1 MIQLNL
7 FINKNIVNFILLLY
21 KLMRCFM
28 RKRLLIVFSVLLFL
42 LCLSVVSATDENT
55 NSSIVAQDYDGNEFY
70 VDLGGDDSNSGQ
82 LNSPFNSINKAVEVS
97 KSNDNVVIHLG
108 EGTFEGN
115 GNVMIS
121 INKAHLSQ
129 GGSITIVGAGADK
142 TIIKGSSAYYAFNIY
157 ADSVVTLRDLSIVDC
172 KSVEGG
178 AICNSGTLLVDNCIF
193 RNNFAFNTGG
203 AISSIEN
210 GDCKIYNSVFINNS
224 VICNDEY
231 ENANG
236 GAVYSLKSDL
246 LVDSCRFVGN
256 FAKGNCLNAISGGAI
271 YVGAYLNNVPSVKN
285 SNFINNYVVST
296 SFRTNWQYAKGGS
309 IYMIN
314 CNLFNDSFINSSVT
328 GNNGV
333 GGSYYSEPKYLNSI
347 SNILRINS
355 SVNGVLESNIYP
367 ADYDGKYSNEVV
379 VYVSVNGNDE
389 NGNGSFNNP
398 YATIANAIAKSVG
411 NVYNLKV
418 YLLDGVYSGAGN
430 TNISLPSSMNIQ
442 IAGIGSKV
450 IIDGSGS
457 NWFAA
462 NERSISGFKYALSN
476 LTLINFKAKS
486 IGYKK
491 ENNIGVISNYADL
504 TIDNCIFKNI
514 IGSSISNYD
523 LANLKVISSSFV
535 DSKHLGFYGGVL
547 FNYDANARFYKCI
560 VNNYSSTDIF
570 YSTAVNTENVYLEF
584 FNSTFKNLKSFDSR
598 CKFLGASNT
607 NVTMSY
613 VNYADNDCN
622 FAVAYDKSFMKIDNS
637 VFKNSNWLSGSV
649 NGMIWNVC
657 NSSFININSLT
668 FSSINGYKSN
678 FNGCL
683 FDGGNVEF
691 RGNIITVGNS
701 SFYNNKVIIVN
712 NDNQKGNLDF
722 NYNYWIDETPKNMM
736 DTTANVKLNYWIVK
750 HLSAENLFNDSYKVV
765 ISYKLFDG
773 SNYKNY
779 DVRYVPIKPVRFI
792 LITSKG
798 TNSLD
803 SGTLIND
810 IFEFINTANND
821 RNVVVSFTDNT
832 KLNITLYN
840 QHKVDTNIDLSQKTA
855 KIGDIVEINV
865 NIKDNKT
872 GLAVD
877 SGIVEIYLN
886 NKLISSNNVTGVAIS
901 KSITVDESKS
911 FYNISVIYKGNNK
924 YSNSS
929 NSIILRISSLPLE
942 TLIISKDLTKYYKNG
957 THFDI
962 ILKDV
967 LGNVLVNKEVK
978 ITING
983 VTYKK
988 ITDTNGKARLSINL
1002 LPGVYNITTSFED
1015 DGNYVKSL
1023 NTNKIVVLSKII
1035 TKFVDNNKFIV
1046 KLVNDDGT
1054 PKTNAS
1060 LAIIANGVQYN
1071 RITNSS
1077 GEARLNVRLNPSN
1090 YIFTVTDGLE
1100 VVSSPVHVLSTI
1112 RTSDISMFYKD
1123 GTRFAAKLYD
1133 ANGKIVSNKEVAIT
1147 VNGVTYNKLTD
1158 SKGVAY
1164 LNINLNPGVYSISTS
1179 YEGKTVYNTILI
1191 SAMPVTIVSSS
1202 IHIQQGTFYKVKFS
1216 DALSNPIIGQ
1226 KVGIFVN
1233 GVMYYRETDDL
1244 GFASLKIN
1252 LNPGHYMITSGL
1264 LSNI

>member
-1 MIQLNL
+1 
-7 FINKNIVNFILLLY
+7 
-21 KLMRCFM
+21 M
-28 RKRLLIVFSVLLFL
+28 RKKFLTVFFILLFL

-55 NSSIVAQDYDGNEFY
+55 NSSIVVQDYDGNEFY

-97 KSNDNVVIHLG
+97 NPRDNVVIHLG

-224 VICNDEY
+224 VTCNDEY
-231 ENANG
+231 GNANG

-296 SFRTNWQYAKGGS
+296 SFRTNWEYAKGGS

-398 YATIANAIAKSVG
+398 YATIANAIAKSAG

-418 YLLDGVYSGAGN
+418 YLLDGIYSGAGN

-442 IAGIGSKV
+442 IAAIGSKV

-462 NERSISGFKYALSN
+462 NERSISGFKYVLSN

-486 IGYKK
+486 TGYKK

-523 LANLKVISSSFV
+523 LANLKVINSSFV

-547 FNYDANARFYKCI
+547 FNYDANARFYNCI

-622 FAVAYDKSFMKIDNS
+622 FAVAYDKSFVKIDNS

-649 NGMIWNVC
+649 NGMIWNVY

-668 FSSINGYKSN
+668 FSSINDYKSN

-691 RGNIITVGNS
+691 RGNTITVGNS

-722 NYNYWIDETPKNMM
+722 NYNYWNNNNPKNMI

-773 SNYKNY
+773 SDYKDY
-779 DVRYVPIKPVRFI
+779 DVRYVPVKPVRFT

-798 TNSLD
+798 SNSLD
-803 SGTLIND
+803 SGILIND
-810 IFEFINTANND
+810 IFEFINTANDD

-877 SGIVEIYLN
+877 FGIVEIYLN
-886 NKLISSNNVTGVAIS
+886 NKLISSNNVTGLAIS

-924 YSNSS
+924 YADSS
-929 NSIILRISSLPLE
+929 NSAILRISSIPLE
-942 TLIISKDLTKYYKNG
+942 TVIISKDLTKYYKNG
-957 THFDI
+957 SQFDVV
-962 ILKDV
+962 LKDV
-967 LGNVLVNKEVK
+967 LGNVLVGKIVK

-983 VTYKK
+983 VTYNK
-988 ITDTNGKARLSINL
+988 ITNDKGEARLSINL
-1002 LPGVYNITTSFED
+1002 FPGVYNITVLFED
-1015 DGNYVKSL
+1015 DDNYVKSL

-1071 RITNSS
+1071 RITNGS
-1077 GEARLNVRLNPSN
+1077 GEARLNVRLNPNN
-1090 YIFTVTDGLE
+1090 YIFAVTDGQE
-1100 VVSSPVHVLSTI
+1100 VVSSSVNVLSTI
-1112 RTSDISMFYKD
+1112 ETSDISMFYKD
-1123 GTRFAAKLYD
+1123 GTKYSVKLCD
-1133 ANGKIVSNKEVAIT
+1133 LDGNIMPNKNVAIT
-1147 VNGVTYNKLTD
+1147 INGVTYNKVTD
-1158 SKGVAY
+1158 SNGVAY
-1164 LNINLNPGVYSISTS
+1164 LNINLNPGTYSVWATYGDKTVCNTVSISPMVVS
-1179 YEGKTVYNTILI
+1179 
-1191 SAMPVTIVSSS
+1191 MVSSS
-1202 IHIQQGTFYKVKFS
+1202 VNIQQGTFYKVKFS
-1216 DALSNPIIGQ
+1216 DALSNPIVGQ
-1226 KVGIFVN
+1226 EVGILIN
-1233 GVMYYRETDDL
+1233 GIMYHRVTDEL
-1244 GFASLKIN
+1244 GVASIKIN
-1252 LNPGHYMITSGL
+1252 LNPGSYMVMSGL
-1264 LSNI
+1264 LSNAYEAKTINNVITVSGDYL

>member
-1 MIQLNL
+1 
-7 FINKNIVNFILLLY
+7 
-21 KLMRCFM
+21 M
-28 RKRLLIVFSVLLFL
+28 RKKFLTIFFILLFL

-97 KSNDNVVIHLG
+97 NPRDNVVIHLG

-193 RNNFAFNTGG
+193 RNNFAFNAGG

-224 VICNDEY
+224 VTCNDEY
-231 ENANG
+231 GNANG

-296 SFRTNWQYAKGGS
+296 SFRTNWEYAKGGS

-398 YATIANAIAKSVG
+398 YATIANAIAKSAG

-462 NERSISGFKYALSN
+462 NERSISGFKYVLSN

-486 IGYKK
+486 TGYKK

-547 FNYDANARFYKCI
+547 FNYDANARFYNCI

-622 FAVAYDKSFMKIDNS
+622 FAVAYDKSFVKIDNS

-649 NGMIWNVC
+649 NGMIWDVC

-668 FSSINGYKSN
+668 FSSINDYKSN

-691 RGNIITVGNS
+691 RGNTITVGNS

-722 NYNYWIDETPKNMM
+722 NYNYWNNNNPKNMI

-773 SNYKNY
+773 SDYKDY
-779 DVRYVPIKPVRFI
+779 DVRYVPVKPVRFI

-798 TNSLD
+798 SNSLD
-803 SGTLIND
+803 SGILIND
-810 IFEFINTANND
+810 IFEFINTANDD

-877 SGIVEIYLN
+877 FGIVEIYLN
-886 NKLISSNNVTGVAIS
+886 NKLISSNNVTGLAIS

-924 YSNSS
+924 YADSS
-929 NSIILRISSLPLE
+929 NSAILRISSIPLE
-942 TLIISKDLTKYYKNG
+942 TVIISKDLTKYYKNG
-957 THFDI
+957 SQFDVV
-962 ILKDV
+962 LKDV
-967 LGNVLVNKEVK
+967 LGNVLVGKIVK

-983 VTYKK
+983 VTYNK
-988 ITDTNGKARLSINL
+988 ITNDKGEARLSINL
-1002 LPGVYNITTSFED
+1002 FPGVYNITVLFED
-1015 DGNYVKSL
+1015 DDNYVKSL

-1071 RITNSS
+1071 RITNGS
-1077 GEARLNVRLNPSN
+1077 GEARLNVRLNPNN
-1090 YIFTVTDGLE
+1090 YIFAVTDGQE
-1100 VVSSPVHVLSTI
+1100 VVSSSVNVLSTI
-1112 RTSDISMFYKD
+1112 ETSDISMFYKD
-1123 GTRFAAKLYD
+1123 GTKYSVKLCD
-1133 ANGKIVSNKEVAIT
+1133 LDGNIMPNKNVAIT
-1147 VNGVTYNKLTD
+1147 INGVTYNKVTD
-1158 SKGVAY
+1158 SNGVAY
-1164 LNINLNPGVYSISTS
+1164 LNINLNPGTYSVWATYGDKTVCNTVSISPMVVS
-1179 YEGKTVYNTILI
+1179 
-1191 SAMPVTIVSSS
+1191 MVSSS
-1202 IHIQQGTFYKVKFS
+1202 VNIQQGTFYKVKFS
-1216 DALSNPIIGQ
+1216 DALSNPIVGQ
-1226 KVGIFVN
+1226 EVGILIN
-1233 GVMYYRETDDL
+1233 GIMYHRVTDEL
-1244 GFASLKIN
+1244 GVASIKIN
-1252 LNPGHYMITSGL
+1252 LNPGSYMVMSGL
-1264 LSNI
+1264 LSNAYEAKTINNVITVSGDYL

>member
-1 MIQLNL
+1 
-7 FINKNIVNFILLLY
+7 
-21 KLMRCFM
+21 M
-28 RKRLLIVFSVLLFL
+28 RKKFLTVFFILLFL
-42 LCLSVVSATDENT
+42 LCLSVVSATDENI

-97 KSNDNVVIHLG
+97 NPRDNVVIHLG

-178 AICNSGTLLVDNCIF
+178 AICNSGTLLVDKCIF
-193 RNNFAFNTGG
+193 RNNFAFNAGG

-224 VICNDEY
+224 VTCNDEY
-231 ENANG
+231 GNANG

-296 SFRTNWQYAKGGS
+296 SFRTNWEYAKGGS

-398 YATIANAIAKSVG
+398 YATIANAIAKSAG

-418 YLLDGVYSGAGN
+418 YLLDGIYSGAGN

-462 NERSISGFKYALSN
+462 NERSISGFKYVLSN

-486 IGYKK
+486 TGYKK

-514 IGSSISNYD
+514 AGSSISNYD

-547 FNYDANARFYKCI
+547 FNYDANARFYNCI

-622 FAVAYDKSFMKIDNS
+622 FAVAYDKSSVKIDNS

-649 NGMIWNVC
+649 NGMIWDVC

-668 FSSINGYKSN
+668 FSSINDYKSN

-691 RGNIITVGNS
+691 RGNTITVGNS

-722 NYNYWIDETPKNMM
+722 NYNYWIDETPKNMI

-773 SNYKNY
+773 SDYKDY
-779 DVRYVPIKPVRFI
+779 DVRYVPVKPVRFT

-798 TNSLD
+798 SNSLD

-810 IFEFINTANND
+810 IFEFINTANDD

-877 SGIVEIYLN
+877 FGIVEIYLN
-886 NKLISSNNVTGVAIS
+886 NKLISSNNVTGLAIS

-924 YSNSS
+924 YANSS
-929 NSIILRISSLPLE
+929 NSAILRISSIPLE
-942 TLIISKDLTKYYKNG
+942 TVIISKDLTKYYKNG
-957 THFDI
+957 SQFDVV
-962 ILKDV
+962 LKDV
-967 LGNVLVNKEVK
+967 LGNVLVGKIVK

-983 VTYKK
+983 VTYNK
-988 ITDTNGKARLSINL
+988 ITNDKGEARLSINL
-1002 LPGVYNITTSFED
+1002 FPGVYNITVLFED
-1015 DGNYVKSL
+1015 DDNYVKSL

-1060 LAIIANGVQYN
+1060 LVIIANGVQYN
-1071 RITNSS
+1071 RITNGS
-1077 GEARLNVRLNPSN
+1077 GEARLNVRLNPNN
-1090 YIFTVTDGLE
+1090 YIFAVTDGQE
-1100 VVSSPVHVLSTI
+1100 VVSSSVNVLSTI
-1112 RTSDISMFYKD
+1112 ETSDISMFYKD
-1123 GTRFAAKLYD
+1123 GTKYSVKLCD
-1133 ANGKIVSNKEVAIT
+1133 LDGNIMPNKNVAIT
-1147 VNGVTYNKLTD
+1147 INGVTYNKVTD
-1158 SKGVAY
+1158 SNGVAY
-1164 LNINLNPGVYSISTS
+1164 LNINLNPGTYSVWATYGDKTVCNTVSISPMVVS
-1179 YEGKTVYNTILI
+1179 
-1191 SAMPVTIVSSS
+1191 MVSSS
-1202 IHIQQGTFYKVKFS
+1202 VNIQQGTFYKVKFS
-1216 DALSNPIIGQ
+1216 DALSNPIVGQ
-1226 KVGIFVN
+1226 EVGILIN
-1233 GVMYYRETDDL
+1233 GIMYHRVTDEL
-1244 GFASLKIN
+1244 GVASIKIN
-1252 LNPGHYMITSGL
+1252 LNPGSYMVMSGL
-1264 LSNI
+1264 LSNAYEAKTINNVITVSGDYL

>member
-1 MIQLNL
+1 
-7 FINKNIVNFILLLY
+7 
-21 KLMRCFM
+21 M
-28 RKRLLIVFSVLLFL
+28 RKKFLTIFFILLFL

-97 KSNDNVVIHLG
+97 NPRDNVVIHLG

-224 VICNDEY
+224 VTCNDESG
-231 ENANG
+231 NANG

-296 SFRTNWQYAKGGS
+296 NFRTNWEYAKGGS

-398 YATIANAIAKSVG
+398 YATIANAIAKSAG

-418 YLLDGVYSGAGN
+418 YLLDGIYSGAGN

-442 IAGIGSKV
+442 IAAIGSKV

-462 NERSISGFKYALSN
+462 NERSISGFKYVLSN

-486 IGYKK
+486 TGYKK

-514 IGSSISNYD
+514 AGSSISNYD

-547 FNYDANARFYKCI
+547 FNYDANARFYNCI

-622 FAVAYDKSFMKIDNS
+622 FAVAYDKSFVKIDNS

-649 NGMIWNVC
+649 NGMIWNVY

-668 FSSINGYKSN
+668 FSSINDYKSN

-691 RGNIITVGNS
+691 RGNTITVGNS

-722 NYNYWIDETPKNMM
+722 NYNYWNNNNPKNMI

-773 SNYKNY
+773 SDYKDY
-779 DVRYVPIKPVRFI
+779 DVRYVPVKPVRFI

-798 TNSLD
+798 SNSLD
-803 SGTLIND
+803 SGILIND
-810 IFEFINTANND
+810 IFEFINTANDD

-877 SGIVEIYLN
+877 FGIVEIYLN
-886 NKLISSNNVTGVAIS
+886 NKLISSNNVTGLAIS

-924 YSNSS
+924 YADSS
-929 NSIILRISSLPLE
+929 NSAILRISSIPLE
-942 TLIISKDLTKYYKNG
+942 TVIISKDLTKYYKNG
-957 THFDI
+957 SQFDVV
-962 ILKDV
+962 LKDV
-967 LGNVLVNKEVK
+967 LGNVLVGKIVK

-983 VTYKK
+983 VTYNK
-988 ITDTNGKARLSINL
+988 ITNDKGEARLSINL
-1002 LPGVYNITTSFED
+1002 FPGVYNITVLFED
-1015 DGNYVKSL
+1015 DDNYVKSL

-1071 RITNSS
+1071 RITNGS
-1077 GEARLNVRLNPSN
+1077 GEARLNVRLNPNN
-1090 YIFTVTDGLE
+1090 YIFAVTDGQE
-1100 VVSSPVHVLSTI
+1100 VVSSSVNVLSTI
-1112 RTSDISMFYKD
+1112 ETSDISMFYKD
-1123 GTRFAAKLYD
+1123 GTKYSVKLCD
-1133 ANGKIVSNKEVAIT
+1133 LDGNIMPNKNVAIT
-1147 VNGVTYNKLTD
+1147 INGVTYNKVTD
-1158 SKGVAY
+1158 SNGVAY
-1164 LNINLNPGVYSISTS
+1164 LNINLNPGTYSVWATYGDKTVCNTVSISPMVVS
-1179 YEGKTVYNTILI
+1179 
-1191 SAMPVTIVSSS
+1191 MVSSS
-1202 IHIQQGTFYKVKFS
+1202 VNIQQGTFYKVKFS
-1216 DALSNPIIGQ
+1216 DALSNPIVGQ
-1226 KVGIFVN
+1226 EVGILIN
-1233 GVMYYRETDDL
+1233 GIMYHRVTDEL
-1244 GFASLKIN
+1244 GVASIKIN
-1252 LNPGHYMITSGL
+1252 LNPGSYMVMSGL
-1264 LSNI
+1264 LSNAYEAKTINNVITVSGDYL

>member
-1 MIQLNL
+1 
-7 FINKNIVNFILLLY
+7 
-21 KLMRCFM
+21 M
-28 RKRLLIVFSVLLFL
+28 RKKFLTVFFILLFL

-97 KSNDNVVIHLG
+97 NPRDNVVIHLG

-224 VICNDEY
+224 VTCNDEY

-271 YVGAYLNNVPSVKN
+271 YVGTYLNNVPSVKN

-296 SFRTNWQYAKGGS
+296 NFRTNWQYAKGGS

-355 SVNGVLESNIYP
+355 TVNGVLESNIYP

-398 YATIANAIAKSVG
+398 YATIANAIAKSAG

-418 YLLDGVYSGAGN
+418 YLLDGIYSGAGN

-462 NERSISGFKYALSN
+462 NERSISGFKYVLSN

-486 IGYKK
+486 TGYKK

-514 IGSSISNYD
+514 AGSSISNYD

-535 DSKHLGFYGGVL
+535 DSKHSWFYGGVL
-547 FNYDANARFYKCI
+547 FNYDANAKFYNCI

-607 NVTMSY
+607 NVTMSHI
-613 VNYADNDCN
+613 NYIDNDCN
-622 FAVAYDKSFMKIDNS
+622 FAVAYDKSSVKIDNS

-649 NGMIWNVC
+649 NGMIWNVY

-668 FSSINGYKSN
+668 FSSINDYKSN

-691 RGNIITVGNS
+691 RGNTITVGNS

-722 NYNYWIDETPKNMM
+722 NYNYWIDETPKNMI

-779 DVRYVPIKPVRFI
+779 DVRYVPVKPVRFT

-810 IFEFINTANND
+810 IFEFINTANDD

-877 SGIVEIYLN
+877 FGIVEIYLN
-886 NKLISSNNVTGVAIS
+886 NKLISSNNVTGLAIS

-924 YSNSS
+924 YANSS
-929 NSIILRISSLPLE
+929 NSAILRISSIPLE
-942 TLIISKDLTKYYKNG
+942 TVIISKDLTKYYKNG
-957 THFDI
+957 SQFDVV
-962 ILKDV
+962 LKDV
-967 LGNVLVNKEVK
+967 LGNVLVGKIVK

-983 VTYKK
+983 VTYNK
-988 ITDTNGKARLSINL
+988 ITNDKGEARLSINL
-1002 LPGVYNITTSFED
+1002 FPGVYNITVLFED
-1015 DGNYVKSL
+1015 DDNYVKSL

-1071 RITNSS
+1071 RITNGS
-1077 GEARLNVRLNPSN
+1077 GEARLNVRLNPNN
-1090 YIFTVTDGLE
+1090 YIFAVTDGQE
-1100 VVSSPVHVLSTI
+1100 VVSSSVNVLSTI
-1112 RTSDISMFYKD
+1112 ETSDISMFYKD
-1123 GTRFAAKLYD
+1123 GTKYSVKLCD
-1133 ANGKIVSNKEVAIT
+1133 LDGNIMPNKNVAIT
-1147 VNGVTYNKLTD
+1147 INGVTYNKVTD
-1158 SKGVAY
+1158 SNGVAY
-1164 LNINLNPGVYSISTS
+1164 LNINLNPGTYSVWATYGDKTVCNTVSISPMVVS
-1179 YEGKTVYNTILI
+1179 
-1191 SAMPVTIVSSS
+1191 MVSSS
-1202 IHIQQGTFYKVKFS
+1202 VNIQQGTFYKVKFS
-1216 DALSNPIIGQ
+1216 DALSNPIVGQ
-1226 KVGIFVN
+1226 EVGILIN
-1233 GVMYYRETDDL
+1233 GIMYHRVTDEL
-1244 GFASLKIN
+1244 GVASIKIN
-1252 LNPGHYMITSGL
+1252 LNPGSYMVMSGL
-1264 LSNI
+1264 LSNAYEAKTINNVITVSGDYL

>member
-1 MIQLNL
+1 
-7 FINKNIVNFILLLY
+7 
-21 KLMRCFM
+21 M
-28 RKRLLIVFSVLLFL
+28 RKKFLTVFFILLFL

-55 NSSIVAQDYDGNEFY
+55 NSSIVVQDYDGNEFY

-97 KSNDNVVIHLG
+97 DPRDNVVIHLG

-193 RNNFAFNTGG
+193 RNNFAFNAGG

-224 VICNDEY
+224 VTCNDEY
-231 ENANG
+231 GNANG

-296 SFRTNWQYAKGGS
+296 SFRTNWEYAKGGS

-389 NGNGSFNNP
+389 KGNGSFNNP
-398 YATIANAIAKSVG
+398 YATIANAIAKSAG

-462 NERSISGFKYALSN
+462 NERSISGFKYVLSN

-486 IGYKK
+486 TGYKK

-535 DSKHLGFYGGVL
+535 DSKHSWFYGGVL
-547 FNYDANARFYKCI
+547 FNYDANARFYNCI

-622 FAVAYDKSFMKIDNS
+622 FAVAYDKSFVKIDNS

-649 NGMIWNVC
+649 NGMIWDVC

-668 FSSINGYKSN
+668 FSSINDYKSN

-691 RGNIITVGNS
+691 RGNTITVGNS

-722 NYNYWIDETPKNMM
+722 NYNYWNNNNPKNMI

-779 DVRYVPIKPVRFI
+779 DVRYVPVKPVRFT

-810 IFEFINTANND
+810 IFEFINTANDD

-877 SGIVEIYLN
+877 FGIVEIYLN
-886 NKLISSNNVTGVAIS
+886 NKLISSNNVTGLAIS

-924 YSNSS
+924 YADSS
-929 NSIILRISSLPLE
+929 NSAILRISSIPLE
-942 TLIISKDLTKYYKNG
+942 TVIISKDLTKYYKNG
-957 THFDI
+957 SQFDVV
-962 ILKDV
+962 LKDV
-967 LGNVLVNKEVK
+967 LGNVLVGKIVK

-983 VTYKK
+983 VTYNK
-988 ITDTNGKARLSINL
+988 ITNDKGEARLSINL
-1002 LPGVYNITTSFED
+1002 FPGVYNITVLFED
-1015 DGNYVKSL
+1015 DDNYVKSL

-1071 RITNSS
+1071 RITNGS
-1077 GEARLNVRLNPSN
+1077 GEARLNVRLNPNN
-1090 YIFTVTDGLE
+1090 YIFAVTDGQE
-1100 VVSSPVHVLSTI
+1100 VVSSSVNVLSTI
-1112 RTSDISMFYKD
+1112 ETSDISMFYKD
-1123 GTRFAAKLYD
+1123 GTKYSVKLCD
-1133 ANGKIVSNKEVAIT
+1133 LDGNIMPNKNVAIT
-1147 VNGVTYNKLTD
+1147 INGVTYNKVTD
-1158 SKGVAY
+1158 SNGVAY
-1164 LNINLNPGVYSISTS
+1164 LNINLNPGTYSVWATYGDKTVCNTVSISPMVVS
-1179 YEGKTVYNTILI
+1179 
-1191 SAMPVTIVSSS
+1191 MVSSS
-1202 IHIQQGTFYKVKFS
+1202 VNIQQGTFYKVKFS
-1216 DALSNPIIGQ
+1216 DALSNPIVGQ
-1226 KVGIFVN
+1226 EVGILIN
-1233 GVMYYRETDDL
+1233 GIMYHRVTDEL
-1244 GFASLKIN
+1244 GVASIKIN
-1252 LNPGHYMITSGL
+1252 LNPGSYMVMSGL
-1264 LSNI
+1264 LSNAYEAKTINNVITVSGDYL

>member
-1 MIQLNL
+1 
-7 FINKNIVNFILLLY
+7 
-21 KLMRCFM
+21 M
-28 RKRLLIVFSVLLFL
+28 RKKFLTVFFILLFL

-55 NSSIVAQDYDGNEFY
+55 NSSIVAQDYDGNKFY

-97 KSNDNVVIHLG
+97 NPRDNVVIHLG

-178 AICNSGTLLVDNCIF
+178 AICNSGTLLVDKCIF

-224 VICNDEY
+224 VTCNDEY

-271 YVGAYLNNVPSVKN
+271 YVGTYLNNVPSVKN

-296 SFRTNWQYAKGGS
+296 NFRTNWQYAKGGS

-398 YATIANAIAKSVG
+398 YATIANAIAKSAG

-418 YLLDGVYSGAGN
+418 YLLDGIYSGAGN

-442 IAGIGSKV
+442 IAAIGSKV

-462 NERSISGFKYALSN
+462 NERSISGFKYVLSN
-476 LTLINFKAKS
+476 LNLINFKAKS
-486 IGYKK
+486 TGYKK

-514 IGSSISNYD
+514 AGSSISNYD
-523 LANLKVISSSFV
+523 LANLKVINSSFV

-547 FNYDANARFYKCI
+547 FNYDANARFYNCI

-622 FAVAYDKSFMKIDNS
+622 FAVAYDKSFVKIDNS

-649 NGMIWNVC
+649 NGMIWDVC

-668 FSSINGYKSN
+668 FSSINDYKSN

-691 RGNIITVGNS
+691 RGNTITVGNS

-722 NYNYWIDETPKNMM
+722 NYNYWNNNNPKNMI

-773 SNYKNY
+773 SDYKDY
-779 DVRYVPIKPVRFI
+779 DVRYVPIKPVRFT

-798 TNSLD
+798 SNSLD

-810 IFEFINTANND
+810 IFEFINTANDD

-877 SGIVEIYLN
+877 FGIVEIYLN
-886 NKLISSNNVTGVAIS
+886 NKLISSNNVTGLAIS

-924 YSNSS
+924 YADSS
-929 NSIILRISSLPLE
+929 NSAILRISSIPLE
-942 TLIISKDLTKYYKNG
+942 TVIISKDLTKYYKNG
-957 THFDI
+957 SQFDVV
-962 ILKDV
+962 LKDV
-967 LGNVLVNKEVK
+967 LGNVLVGKIVK

-983 VTYKK
+983 VTYNK
-988 ITDTNGKARLSINL
+988 ITNDKGEARLSINL
-1002 LPGVYNITTSFED
+1002 FPGVYNITVLFED
-1015 DGNYVKSL
+1015 DDNYVKSL

-1071 RITNSS
+1071 RITNGS
-1077 GEARLNVRLNPSN
+1077 GEARLNVRLNPNN
-1090 YIFTVTDGLE
+1090 YIFAVTDGQE
-1100 VVSSPVHVLSTI
+1100 VVSSSVNVLSTI
-1112 RTSDISMFYKD
+1112 ETSDISMFYKD
-1123 GTRFAAKLYD
+1123 GTKYSVKLCD
-1133 ANGKIVSNKEVAIT
+1133 LDGNIMPNKNVAIT
-1147 VNGVTYNKLTD
+1147 INGVTYNKVTD
-1158 SKGVAY
+1158 SNGVAY
-1164 LNINLNPGVYSISTS
+1164 LNINLNPGTYSVWATYGDKTVCNTVSISPMVVS
-1179 YEGKTVYNTILI
+1179 
-1191 SAMPVTIVSSS
+1191 MVSSS
-1202 IHIQQGTFYKVKFS
+1202 VNIQQGTFYKVKFS
-1216 DALSNPIIGQ
+1216 DALSNPIVGQ
-1226 KVGIFVN
+1226 EVGILIN
-1233 GVMYYRETDDL
+1233 GIMYHRVTDEL
-1244 GFASLKIN
+1244 GVASIKIN
-1252 LNPGHYMITSGL
+1252 LNPGSYMVMSGL
-1264 LSNI
+1264 LSNAYEAKTINNVITVSGDYL

>member
-1 MIQLNL
+1 
-7 FINKNIVNFILLLY
+7 
-21 KLMRCFM
+21 M
-28 RKRLLIVFSVLLFL
+28 RKKFLTVFFILLFL

-97 KSNDNVVIHLG
+97 NPRDNVVIHLG

-224 VICNDEY
+224 VTCNDEY
-231 ENANG
+231 ENAKG

-271 YVGAYLNNVPSVKN
+271 YVGTYLNNVPSVKN

-296 SFRTNWQYAKGGS
+296 NFRTNWEYAKGGS

-398 YATIANAIAKSVG
+398 YATIANAIAKSAG

-418 YLLDGVYSGAGN
+418 YLLDGIYSGAGN

-442 IAGIGSKV
+442 IAAIGSKV

-462 NERSISGFKYALSN
+462 NERSISEFKYVLSN

-486 IGYKK
+486 TGYKK

-514 IGSSISNYD
+514 AGSSISNYD

-547 FNYDANARFYKCI
+547 FNYDANARFYNCI

-607 NVTMSY
+607 NVTMSHI
-613 VNYADNDCN
+613 NYIDNDCN
-622 FAVAYDKSFMKIDNS
+622 FAVAYDKSSVKIDNS

-649 NGMIWNVC
+649 NGMIWNVY

-668 FSSINGYKSN
+668 FSSINDYKSN

-691 RGNIITVGNS
+691 RGNTITVGNS

-722 NYNYWIDETPKNMM
+722 NYNYWNNNNPKNMI

-779 DVRYVPIKPVRFI
+779 DVRYVPVKPVRFT

-803 SGTLIND
+803 SGILIND
-810 IFEFINTANND
+810 IFEFINTANDD

-877 SGIVEIYLN
+877 FGIVEIYLN
-886 NKLISSNNVTGVAIS
+886 NKLISSNNVTGLAIS

-924 YSNSS
+924 YADSS
-929 NSIILRISSLPLE
+929 NSAILRISSIPLE
-942 TLIISKDLTKYYKNG
+942 TVIISKDLTKYYKNG
-957 THFDI
+957 SQFDVV
-962 ILKDV
+962 LKDV
-967 LGNVLVNKEVK
+967 LGNVLVGKIVK

-983 VTYKK
+983 VTYNK
-988 ITDTNGKARLSINL
+988 ITNDKGEARLSINL
-1002 LPGVYNITTSFED
+1002 FPGVYNITVLFED
-1015 DGNYVKSL
+1015 DDNYVKSL

-1071 RITNSS
+1071 RITNGS
-1077 GEARLNVRLNPSN
+1077 GEARLNVRLNPNN
-1090 YIFTVTDGLE
+1090 YIFAVTDGQE
-1100 VVSSPVHVLSTI
+1100 VVSSSVNVLSTI
-1112 RTSDISMFYKD
+1112 ETSDISMFYKD
-1123 GTRFAAKLYD
+1123 GTKYSVKLCD
-1133 ANGKIVSNKEVAIT
+1133 LDGNIMPNKNVAIT
-1147 VNGVTYNKLTD
+1147 INGVTYNKVTD
-1158 SKGVAY
+1158 SNGVAY
-1164 LNINLNPGVYSISTS
+1164 LNINLNPGTYSVWATYGDKTVCNTVSISPMVVS
-1179 YEGKTVYNTILI
+1179 
-1191 SAMPVTIVSSS
+1191 MVSSS
-1202 IHIQQGTFYKVKFS
+1202 VNIQQGTFYKVKFF
-1216 DALSNPIIGQ
+1216 DALSNPIVGQ
-1226 KVGIFVN
+1226 EVGILIN
-1233 GVMYYRETDDL
+1233 GIMYHRVTDEL
-1244 GFASLKIN
+1244 GVASIKIN
-1252 LNPGHYMITSGL
+1252 LNPGSYMVMSGL
-1264 LSNI
+1264 LSNAYEAKTINNVITVSGDYL

>member
-1 MIQLNL
+1 M
-7 FINKNIVNFILLLY
+7 
-21 KLMRCFM
+21 
-28 RKRLLIVFSVLLFL
+28 
-42 LCLSVVSATDENT
+42 
-55 NSSIVAQDYDGNEFY
+55 
-70 VDLGGDDSNSGQ
+70 
-82 LNSPFNSINKAVEVS
+82 
-97 KSNDNVVIHLG
+97 
-108 EGTFEGN
+108 
-115 GNVMIS
+115 
-121 INKAHLSQ
+121 
-129 GGSITIVGAGADK
+129 
-142 TIIKGSSAYYAFNIY
+142 
-157 ADSVVTLRDLSIVDC
+157 
-172 KSVEGG
+172 
-178 AICNSGTLLVDNCIF
+178 
-193 RNNFAFNTGG
+193 
-203 AISSIEN
+203 
-210 GDCKIYNSVFINNS
+210 
-224 VICNDEY
+224 
-231 ENANG
+231 
-236 GAVYSLKSDL
+236 
-246 LVDSCRFVGN
+246 
-256 FAKGNCLNAISGGAI
+256 
-271 YVGAYLNNVPSVKN
+271 
-285 SNFINNYVVST
+285 
-296 SFRTNWQYAKGGS
+296 
-309 IYMIN
+309 
-314 CNLFNDSFINSSVT
+314 
-328 GNNGV
+328 
-333 GGSYYSEPKYLNSI
+333 
-347 SNILRINS
+347 
-355 SVNGVLESNIYP
+355 
-367 ADYDGKYSNEVV
+367 
-379 VYVSVNGNDE
+379 
-389 NGNGSFNNP
+389 
-398 YATIANAIAKSVG
+398 
-411 NVYNLKV
+411 KV

-462 NERSISGFKYALSN
+462 NERSISGFKYVLSN

-486 IGYKK
+486 TGYKK

-547 FNYDANARFYKCI
+547 FNYDANARFYNCI

-622 FAVAYDKSFMKIDNS
+622 FAVAYDKSFVKIDNS

-649 NGMIWNVC
+649 NGMIWDVC

-668 FSSINGYKSN
+668 FSSINDYKSN

-691 RGNIITVGNS
+691 RGNTITVGNS

-722 NYNYWIDETPKNMM
+722 NYNYWNNNNPKNMI

-779 DVRYVPIKPVRFI
+779 DVRYVPIKPVRFT

-798 TNSLD
+798 SNSLD
-803 SGTLIND
+803 SGILIND
-810 IFEFINTANND
+810 IFEFINTANDD

-877 SGIVEIYLN
+877 FGIVEIYLN
-886 NKLISSNNVTGVAIS
+886 NKLISSNNVTGLAIS

-924 YSNSS
+924 YADSS
-929 NSIILRISSLPLE
+929 NSAILRISSIPLE
-942 TLIISKDLTKYYKNG
+942 TVIISKDLTKYYKNG
-957 THFDI
+957 SQFDVV
-962 ILKDV
+962 LKDV
-967 LGNVLVNKEVK
+967 LGNVLVGKIVK

-983 VTYKK
+983 VTYNK
-988 ITDTNGKARLSINL
+988 ITNDKGEARLSINL
-1002 LPGVYNITTSFED
+1002 FPGVYNITVLFED
-1015 DGNYVKSL
+1015 DDNYVKSL

-1071 RITNSS
+1071 RITNGS
-1077 GEARLNVRLNPSN
+1077 GEARLNVRLNPNN
-1090 YIFTVTDGLE
+1090 YIFAVTDGQE
-1100 VVSSPVHVLSTI
+1100 VVSSSVNVLSTI
-1112 RTSDISMFYKD
+1112 ETSDISMFYKD
-1123 GTRFAAKLYD
+1123 GTKYSVKLCD
-1133 ANGKIVSNKEVAIT
+1133 LDGNIMPNKNVAIT
-1147 VNGVTYNKLTD
+1147 INGVTYNKVTD
-1158 SKGVAY
+1158 SNGVAY
-1164 LNINLNPGVYSISTS
+1164 LNINLNPGTYSVWATYGDKTVCNTVSISPMVVS
-1179 YEGKTVYNTILI
+1179 
-1191 SAMPVTIVSSS
+1191 MVSSS
-1202 IHIQQGTFYKVKFS
+1202 VNIQQGTFYKVKFS
-1216 DALSNPIIGQ
+1216 DALSNPIVGQ
-1226 KVGIFVN
+1226 EVGILIN
-1233 GVMYYRETDDL
+1233 GIMYHRVTDEL
-1244 GFASLKIN
+1244 GVASIKIN
-1252 LNPGHYMITSGL
+1252 LNPGSYMVMSGL
-1264 LSNI
+1264 LSNAYEAKTINNVITVSGDYL

>member
-1 MIQLNL
+1 MVNL
-7 FINKNIVNFILLLY
+7 
-21 KLMRCFM
+21 
-28 RKRLLIVFSVLLFL
+28 
-42 LCLSVVSATDENT
+42 
-55 NSSIVAQDYDGNEFY
+55 
-70 VDLGGDDSNSGQ
+70 
-82 LNSPFNSINKAVEVS
+82 
-97 KSNDNVVIHLG
+97 
-108 EGTFEGN
+108 
-115 GNVMIS
+115 
-121 INKAHLSQ
+121 
-129 GGSITIVGAGADK
+129 
-142 TIIKGSSAYYAFNIY
+142 
-157 ADSVVTLRDLSIVDC
+157 LR
-172 KSVEGG
+172 G
-178 AICNSGTLLVDNCIF
+178 
-193 RNNFAFNTGG
+193 
-203 AISSIEN
+203 
-210 GDCKIYNSVFINNS
+210 FINNS
-224 VICNDEY
+224 VTCNDEY
-231 ENANG
+231 GNANG

-398 YATIANAIAKSVG
+398 YATIANAIAKSAG

-462 NERSISGFKYALSN
+462 NERSISGFKYVLSN

-486 IGYKK
+486 TGYKK

-514 IGSSISNYD
+514 AGSSISNYD

-535 DSKHLGFYGGVL
+535 DSKHSWFYGGVL
-547 FNYDANARFYKCI
+547 FNYDANAKFYNCI

-607 NVTMSY
+607 NVTMSHI
-613 VNYADNDCN
+613 NYIDNDCN
-622 FAVAYDKSFMKIDNS
+622 FAVAYDKSFVKIDNS

-649 NGMIWNVC
+649 NGMIWDVC

-668 FSSINGYKSN
+668 FSSINDYKSN

-691 RGNIITVGNS
+691 RGNTITVGNS

-722 NYNYWIDETPKNMM
+722 NYNYWIDETPKNMI

-779 DVRYVPIKPVRFI
+779 DVRYVPVKPVRFT

-810 IFEFINTANND
+810 IFEFINTANDD

-877 SGIVEIYLN
+877 FGIVEIYLN
-886 NKLISSNNVTGVAIS
+886 NKLISSNNVTGLAIS

-924 YSNSS
+924 YANSS
-929 NSIILRISSLPLE
+929 NSAILRISSIPLE
-942 TLIISKDLTKYYKNG
+942 TVIISKDLTKYYKNG
-957 THFDI
+957 SQFDVV
-962 ILKDV
+962 LKDV
-967 LGNVLVNKEVK
+967 LGNVLVGKIVK

-983 VTYKK
+983 VTYNK
-988 ITDTNGKARLSINL
+988 ITNDKGEARLSINL
-1002 LPGVYNITTSFED
+1002 FPGVYNITVLFED
-1015 DGNYVKSL
+1015 DDNYVKSL

-1071 RITNSS
+1071 RITNGS
-1077 GEARLNVRLNPSN
+1077 GEARLNVRLNPNN
-1090 YIFTVTDGLE
+1090 YIFAVTDGQE
-1100 VVSSPVHVLSTI
+1100 VVSSSVNVLSTI
-1112 RTSDISMFYKD
+1112 ETSDISMFYKD
-1123 GTRFAAKLYD
+1123 GTKYSVKLCD
-1133 ANGKIVSNKEVAIT
+1133 LDGNIMPNKNVAIT
-1147 VNGVTYNKLTD
+1147 INGVTYNKVTD
-1158 SKGVAY
+1158 SNGVAY
-1164 LNINLNPGVYSISTS
+1164 LNINLNPGTYSVWATYGDKTVCNTVSISPMVVS
-1179 YEGKTVYNTILI
+1179 
-1191 SAMPVTIVSSS
+1191 MVSSS
-1202 IHIQQGTFYKVKFS
+1202 VNIQQGTFYKVKFS
-1216 DALSNPIIGQ
+1216 DALSNPIVGQ
-1226 KVGIFVN
+1226 EVGILIN
-1233 GVMYYRETDDL
+1233 GIMYHRVTDEL
-1244 GFASLKIN
+1244 GVASIKIN
-1252 LNPGHYMITSGL
+1252 LNPGSYMVMSGL
-1264 LSNI
+1264 LSNAYEAKTINNVITVSGDYL

>member
-1 MIQLNL
+1 
-7 FINKNIVNFILLLY
+7 
-21 KLMRCFM
+21 M
-28 RKRLLIVFSVLLFL
+28 RKKFLTVFFILLFL

-97 KSNDNVVIHLG
+97 NPRDNVVIHLG

-224 VICNDEY
+224 VTCNDESG
-231 ENANG
+231 NANG

-296 SFRTNWQYAKGGS
+296 SFRTNWEYAKGGS

-462 NERSISGFKYALSN
+462 NERSISGFKYVLSN

-514 IGSSISNYD
+514 AGSSISNYD

-547 FNYDANARFYKCI
+547 FNYDANARFYNCI

-622 FAVAYDKSFMKIDNS
+622 FAVAYDKSSVKIDNS

-649 NGMIWNVC
+649 NGMIWDVC

-779 DVRYVPIKPVRFI
+779 DVRYVPVKPVRFT

-798 TNSLD
+798 SNSLD

-810 IFEFINTANND
+810 IFEFINTANDD

-877 SGIVEIYLN
+877 FGIVEIYLN
-886 NKLISSNNVTGVAIS
+886 NKLISSNNVTGLAIS

-924 YSNSS
+924 YADSS
-929 NSIILRISSLPLE
+929 NSAILRISSIPLE
-942 TLIISKDLTKYYKNG
+942 TVIISKDLTKYYKNG
-957 THFDI
+957 SQFDVV
-962 ILKDV
+962 LKDV
-967 LGNVLVNKEVK
+967 LGNVLVGKIVK

-983 VTYKK
+983 VTYNK
-988 ITDTNGKARLSINL
+988 ITNDKGEARLSINL
-1002 LPGVYNITTSFED
+1002 FPGVYNITVLFED
-1015 DGNYVKSL
+1015 DDNYVKSL

-1071 RITNSS
+1071 RITNGS
-1077 GEARLNVRLNPSN
+1077 GEARLNVRLNPNN
-1090 YIFTVTDGLE
+1090 YIFAVTDGQE
-1100 VVSSPVHVLSTI
+1100 VVSSSVNVLSTI
-1112 RTSDISMFYKD
+1112 ETSDISMFYKD
-1123 GTRFAAKLYD
+1123 GTKYSVKLCD
-1133 ANGKIVSNKEVAIT
+1133 LDGNIMPNKNVAIT
-1147 VNGVTYNKLTD
+1147 INGVTYNKVTD
-1158 SKGVAY
+1158 SNGVAY
-1164 LNINLNPGVYSISTS
+1164 LNINLNPGTYSVWATYGDKTVCNTVSISPMVVS
-1179 YEGKTVYNTILI
+1179 
-1191 SAMPVTIVSSS
+1191 MVSSS
-1202 IHIQQGTFYKVKFS
+1202 VNIQQGTFYKVKFF
-1216 DALSNPIIGQ
+1216 DALSNPIVGQ
-1226 KVGIFVN
+1226 EVGILIN
-1233 GVMYYRETDDL
+1233 GIMYHRVTDEL
-1244 GFASLKIN
+1244 GVASIKIN
-1252 LNPGHYMITSGL
+1252 LNPGSYMVMSGL
-1264 LSNI
+1264 LSNAYEAKTINNVITVSGDYL

>member
-1 MIQLNL
+1 
-7 FINKNIVNFILLLY
+7 
-21 KLMRCFM
+21 M
-28 RKRLLIVFSVLLFL
+28 RKKFLTVFFILLFL

-97 KSNDNVVIHLG
+97 NPRDNVVIHLG

-193 RNNFAFNTGG
+193 RNNFAFNAGG

-224 VICNDEY
+224 VTCNDEY
-231 ENANG
+231 GNANG

-296 SFRTNWQYAKGGS
+296 SFRTNWEYAKGGS

-398 YATIANAIAKSVG
+398 YATIANAIAKSAG

-418 YLLDGVYSGAGN
+418 YLLDGIYSGAGN

-442 IAGIGSKV
+442 IAAIGSKV

-462 NERSISGFKYALSN
+462 NERSISGFKYVLSN

-486 IGYKK
+486 TGYKK

-514 IGSSISNYD
+514 AGSSISNYD

-547 FNYDANARFYKCI
+547 FNYDANARFYNCI

-622 FAVAYDKSFMKIDNS
+622 FAVAYDKSSVKIDNS

-649 NGMIWNVC
+649 NGMIWNVY

-668 FSSINGYKSN
+668 FSSINDYKSN

-691 RGNIITVGNS
+691 RGNTITVGNS

-722 NYNYWIDETPKNMM
+722 NYNYWIDETPKNMI

-773 SNYKNY
+773 SDYKDY
-779 DVRYVPIKPVRFI
+779 DVRYVPIKPVRFT

-798 TNSLD
+798 SNSLD

-810 IFEFINTANND
+810 IFEFINTANDD

-855 KIGDIVEINV
+855 KIWDIVEINV

-877 SGIVEIYLN
+877 FGIVEIYLN
-886 NKLISSNNVTGVAIS
+886 NKLISSNNVTGLAIS

-924 YSNSS
+924 YANSS
-929 NSIILRISSLPLE
+929 NSAILRISSIPLE
-942 TLIISKDLTKYYKNG
+942 TVIISKDLTKYYKNG
-957 THFDI
+957 SQFDVV
-962 ILKDV
+962 LKDV
-967 LGNVLVNKEVK
+967 LGNVLVGKIVK

-983 VTYKK
+983 VTYNK
-988 ITDTNGKARLSINL
+988 ITNDKGEARLSINL
-1002 LPGVYNITTSFED
+1002 FPGVYNITVLFED
-1015 DGNYVKSL
+1015 DDNYVKSL

-1071 RITNSS
+1071 RITNGS
-1077 GEARLNVRLNPSN
+1077 GEARLNVRLNPNN
-1090 YIFTVTDGLE
+1090 YIFAVTDGQE
-1100 VVSSPVHVLSTI
+1100 VVSSSVNVLSTI
-1112 RTSDISMFYKD
+1112 ETSDISMFYKD
-1123 GTRFAAKLYD
+1123 GTKYSVKLCD
-1133 ANGKIVSNKEVAIT
+1133 LDGNIMPNKNVAIT
-1147 VNGVTYNKLTD
+1147 INGVTYNKVTD
-1158 SKGVAY
+1158 SNGVAY
-1164 LNINLNPGVYSISTS
+1164 LNINLNPGTYSVWATYGDKTVCNTVSISPMVVS
-1179 YEGKTVYNTILI
+1179 
-1191 SAMPVTIVSSS
+1191 MVSSS
-1202 IHIQQGTFYKVKFS
+1202 VNIQQGTFYKVKFS
-1216 DALSNPIIGQ
+1216 DALSNPIVGQ
-1226 KVGIFVN
+1226 EVGILIN
-1233 GVMYYRETDDL
+1233 GIMYHRVTDEL
-1244 GFASLKIN
+1244 GVASIKIN
-1252 LNPGHYMITSGL
+1252 LNPGSYMVMSGL
-1264 LSNI
+1264 LSNAYEAKTINNVITVSGDYL

>member
-1 MIQLNL
+1 
-7 FINKNIVNFILLLY
+7 
-21 KLMRCFM
+21 
-28 RKRLLIVFSVLLFL
+28 
-42 LCLSVVSATDENT
+42 
-55 NSSIVAQDYDGNEFY
+55 
-70 VDLGGDDSNSGQ
+70 
-82 LNSPFNSINKAVEVS
+82 
-97 KSNDNVVIHLG
+97 
-108 EGTFEGN
+108 
-115 GNVMIS
+115 
-121 INKAHLSQ
+121 
-129 GGSITIVGAGADK
+129 
-142 TIIKGSSAYYAFNIY
+142 
-157 ADSVVTLRDLSIVDC
+157 
-172 KSVEGG
+172 
-178 AICNSGTLLVDNCIF
+178 
-193 RNNFAFNTGG
+193 
-203 AISSIEN
+203 
-210 GDCKIYNSVFINNS
+210 
-224 VICNDEY
+224 
-231 ENANG
+231 
-236 GAVYSLKSDL
+236 
-246 LVDSCRFVGN
+246 
-256 FAKGNCLNAISGGAI
+256 
-271 YVGAYLNNVPSVKN
+271 
-285 SNFINNYVVST
+285 
-296 SFRTNWQYAKGGS
+296 
-309 IYMIN
+309 MIN

-328 GNNGV
+328 GSNGV

-355 SVNGVLESNIYP
+355 TVNGILESNIYP

-389 NGNGSFNNP
+389 KGNGSFNNP
-398 YATIANAIAKSVG
+398 YATIANAIAKSAG

-462 NERSISGFKYALSN
+462 NERSIFGFKYALSN

-547 FNYDANARFYKCI
+547 FNYDANARFYNCI

-722 NYNYWIDETPKNMM
+722 NYNYWIDETPKNMI

-810 IFEFINTANND
+810 IFEFINTANDD
-821 RNVVVSFTDNT
+821 RNVVVSFTD
-832 KLNITLYN
+832 
-840 QHKVDTNIDLSQKTA
+840 
-855 KIGDIVEINV
+855 
-865 NIKDNKT
+865 
-872 GLAVD
+872 
-877 SGIVEIYLN
+877 
-886 NKLISSNNVTGVAIS
+886 
-901 KSITVDESKS
+901 
-911 FYNISVIYKGNNK
+911 K
-924 YSNSS
+924 Y
-929 NSIILRISSLPLE
+929 
-942 TLIISKDLTKYYKNG
+942 
-957 THFDI
+957 
-962 ILKDV
+962 
-967 LGNVLVNKEVK
+967 
-978 ITING
+978 
-983 VTYKK
+983 
-988 ITDTNGKARLSINL
+988 
-1002 LPGVYNITTSFED
+1002 
-1015 DGNYVKSL
+1015 
-1023 NTNKIVVLSKII
+1023 
-1035 TKFVDNNKFIV
+1035 
-1046 KLVNDDGT
+1046 
-1054 PKTNAS
+1054 
-1060 LAIIANGVQYN
+1060 
-1071 RITNSS
+1071 
-1077 GEARLNVRLNPSN
+1077 
-1090 YIFTVTDGLE
+1090 
-1100 VVSSPVHVLSTI
+1100 
-1112 RTSDISMFYKD
+1112 
-1123 GTRFAAKLYD
+1123 
-1133 ANGKIVSNKEVAIT
+1133 
-1147 VNGVTYNKLTD
+1147 
-1158 SKGVAY
+1158 
-1164 LNINLNPGVYSISTS
+1164 
-1179 YEGKTVYNTILI
+1179 
-1191 SAMPVTIVSSS
+1191 
-1202 IHIQQGTFYKVKFS
+1202 
-1216 DALSNPIIGQ
+1216 
-1226 KVGIFVN
+1226 
-1233 GVMYYRETDDL
+1233 
-1244 GFASLKIN
+1244 
-1252 LNPGHYMITSGL
+1252 
-1264 LSNI
+1264 

>member
-1 MIQLNL
+1 
-7 FINKNIVNFILLLY
+7 
-21 KLMRCFM
+21 M
-28 RKRLLIVFSVLLFL
+28 RKKFLTVFFILLFL

-97 KSNDNVVIHLG
+97 NPRDNVVIHLG

-193 RNNFAFNTGG
+193 RNNFAFNAGG

-224 VICNDEY
+224 VTCNDEY
-231 ENANG
+231 GNANG

-296 SFRTNWQYAKGGS
+296 NFRTNWEYAKGGS

-418 YLLDGVYSGAGN
+418 YLLDGIYSGAGN

-442 IAGIGSKV
+442 IAAIGSKV

-462 NERSISGFKYALSN
+462 NERSISGFKYVLSN

-486 IGYKK
+486 TGYKK

-514 IGSSISNYD
+514 AGSSISNYD
-523 LANLKVISSSFV
+523 LANLKVINSSFV

-547 FNYDANARFYKCI
+547 FNYDANAKFYNCI

-607 NVTMSY
+607 NVTMSHI
-613 VNYADNDCN
+613 NYIDNDCN
-622 FAVAYDKSFMKIDNS
+622 FAVAYDKSSVKIDNS

-649 NGMIWNVC
+649 NGMIWNVY

-668 FSSINGYKSN
+668 FSSINDYKSN

-691 RGNIITVGNS
+691 RGNTITVGNS

-722 NYNYWIDETPKNMM
+722 NYNYWIDETPKNMI

-779 DVRYVPIKPVRFI
+779 DVRYVPIKPVRFT

-798 TNSLD
+798 SNSLD

-810 IFEFINTANND
+810 IFEFINTANDD

-877 SGIVEIYLN
+877 FGIVEIYLN
-886 NKLISSNNVTGVAIS
+886 NKLISSNNVTGLAIS

-924 YSNSS
+924 YANSS
-929 NSIILRISSLPLE
+929 NSAILRISSIPLE
-942 TLIISKDLTKYYKNG
+942 TVIISKDLTKYYKNG
-957 THFDI
+957 SQFDVV
-962 ILKDV
+962 LKDV
-967 LGNVLVNKEVK
+967 LGNVLVGKIVK

-983 VTYKK
+983 VTYNK
-988 ITDTNGKARLSINL
+988 ITNDKGEARLSINL
-1002 LPGVYNITTSFED
+1002 FPGVYNITVLFED
-1015 DGNYVKSL
+1015 DDNYVKSL

-1071 RITNSS
+1071 RITNGS
-1077 GEARLNVRLNPSN
+1077 GEARLNVRLNPNN
-1090 YIFTVTDGLE
+1090 YIFAVTDGQE
-1100 VVSSPVHVLSTI
+1100 VVSSSVNVLSTI
-1112 RTSDISMFYKD
+1112 ETSDISMFYKD
-1123 GTRFAAKLYD
+1123 GTKYSVKLCD
-1133 ANGKIVSNKEVAIT
+1133 LDGNIMPNKNVAIT
-1147 VNGVTYNKLTD
+1147 INGVTYNKVTD
-1158 SKGVAY
+1158 SNGVAY
-1164 LNINLNPGVYSISTS
+1164 LNINLNPGTYSVWATYGDKTVCNTVSISPMVVS
-1179 YEGKTVYNTILI
+1179 
-1191 SAMPVTIVSSS
+1191 MVSSS
-1202 IHIQQGTFYKVKFS
+1202 VNIQQGTFYKVKFS
-1216 DALSNPIIGQ
+1216 DALSNPIVGQ
-1226 KVGIFVN
+1226 EVGILIN
-1233 GVMYYRETDDL
+1233 GIMYHRVTDEL
-1244 GFASLKIN
+1244 GVASIKIN
-1252 LNPGHYMITSGL
+1252 LNPGSYMVMSGL
-1264 LSNI
+1264 LSNAYEAKTINNVITVSGDYL

>member
-1 MIQLNL
+1 
-7 FINKNIVNFILLLY
+7 
-21 KLMRCFM
+21 M
-28 RKRLLIVFSVLLFL
+28 RKKFLTVFFILLFL

-97 KSNDNVVIHLG
+97 NPRDNVVIHLG

-178 AICNSGTLLVDNCIF
+178 AICNSGTLLVDKCIF

-224 VICNDEY
+224 VTCNDEY
-231 ENANG
+231 GNANG

-271 YVGAYLNNVPSVKN
+271 YVGTYLNNVPSVKN

-296 SFRTNWQYAKGGS
+296 NFRTNWEYAKGGS

-398 YATIANAIAKSVG
+398 YATIANAIAKSAG

-418 YLLDGVYSGAGN
+418 YLLDGIYSGAGN

-442 IAGIGSKV
+442 IAAIGSKV

-462 NERSISGFKYALSN
+462 NERSISGFKYVLSN
-476 LTLINFKAKS
+476 LNLINFKAKS
-486 IGYKK
+486 TGYKK

-514 IGSSISNYD
+514 AGSSISNYD
-523 LANLKVISSSFV
+523 LANLKVINSSFV

-547 FNYDANARFYKCI
+547 FNYDANARFYNCI

-622 FAVAYDKSFMKIDNS
+622 FAVAYDKSFVKIDNS

-649 NGMIWNVC
+649 NGMIWDVC

-668 FSSINGYKSN
+668 FSSINDYKSN

-691 RGNIITVGNS
+691 RGNTITVGNS

-722 NYNYWIDETPKNMM
+722 NYNYWNNNNPKNMI

-773 SNYKNY
+773 SDYKDY
-779 DVRYVPIKPVRFI
+779 DVRYVPIKPVRFT

-798 TNSLD
+798 SNSLD

-810 IFEFINTANND
+810 IFEFINTANDD

-877 SGIVEIYLN
+877 FGIVEIYLN
-886 NKLISSNNVTGVAIS
+886 NKLISSNNVTGLAIS

-924 YSNSS
+924 YADSS
-929 NSIILRISSLPLE
+929 NSAILRISSIPLE
-942 TLIISKDLTKYYKNG
+942 TVIISKDLTKYYKNG
-957 THFDI
+957 SQFDVV
-962 ILKDV
+962 LKDV
-967 LGNVLVNKEVK
+967 LGNVLVGKIVK

-983 VTYKK
+983 VTYNK
-988 ITDTNGKARLSINL
+988 ITNDKGEARLSINL
-1002 LPGVYNITTSFED
+1002 FPGVYNITVLFED
-1015 DGNYVKSL
+1015 DDNYVKSL

-1071 RITNSS
+1071 RITNGS
-1077 GEARLNVRLNPSN
+1077 GEARLNVRLNPNN
-1090 YIFTVTDGLE
+1090 YIFAVTDGQE
-1100 VVSSPVHVLSTI
+1100 VVSSSVNVLSTI
-1112 RTSDISMFYKD
+1112 ETSDISMFYKD
-1123 GTRFAAKLYD
+1123 GTKYSVKLCD
-1133 ANGKIVSNKEVAIT
+1133 LDGNIMPNKNVAIT
-1147 VNGVTYNKLTD
+1147 INGVTYNKVTD
-1158 SKGVAY
+1158 SNGVAY
-1164 LNINLNPGVYSISTS
+1164 LNINLNPGTYSVWATYGDKTVCNTVSISPMVVS
-1179 YEGKTVYNTILI
+1179 
-1191 SAMPVTIVSSS
+1191 MVSSS
-1202 IHIQQGTFYKVKFS
+1202 VNIQQGTFYKVKFS
-1216 DALSNPIIGQ
+1216 DALSNPIVGQ
-1226 KVGIFVN
+1226 EVGILIN
-1233 GVMYYRETDDL
+1233 GIMYHRVTDEL
-1244 GFASLKIN
+1244 GVASIKIN
-1252 LNPGHYMITSGL
+1252 LNPGSYMVMSGL
-1264 LSNI
+1264 LSNAYEAKTINNVITVSGDYL

>member
-1 MIQLNL
+1 
-7 FINKNIVNFILLLY
+7 
-21 KLMRCFM
+21 M
-28 RKRLLIVFSVLLFL
+28 RKKFLTVFFILLFL

-97 KSNDNVVIHLG
+97 NSRDNVVIYLG
-108 EGTFEGN
+108 EGIFEGN

-224 VICNDEY
+224 VTCNDESG
-231 ENANG
+231 NANG

-296 SFRTNWQYAKGGS
+296 SFRTNWEYAKGGS

-398 YATIANAIAKSVG
+398 YATIANAIAKSAG

-462 NERSISGFKYALSN
+462 NERSISGFKYVLSN

-486 IGYKK
+486 TGYKK

-514 IGSSISNYD
+514 AGSSISNYD

-547 FNYDANARFYKCI
+547 FNYDANARFYNCI

-622 FAVAYDKSFMKIDNS
+622 FAVAYDKSFVKIDNS

-649 NGMIWNVC
+649 NGMIWDVC

-668 FSSINGYKSN
+668 FSSINDYKSN

-691 RGNIITVGNS
+691 RGNTITVGNS

-722 NYNYWIDETPKNMM
+722 NYNYWIDETPKNMI

-779 DVRYVPIKPVRFI
+779 DVRYVPVKPVRFI

-798 TNSLD
+798 SNSLD

-810 IFEFINTANND
+810 IFEFINTANDD

-877 SGIVEIYLN
+877 FGIVEIYLN
-886 NKLISSNNVTGVAIS
+886 NKLISSNNVTGLAIS

-924 YSNSS
+924 YADSS
-929 NSIILRISSLPLE
+929 NSAILRISSIPLE
-942 TLIISKDLTKYYKNG
+942 TVIISKDLTKYYKNG
-957 THFDI
+957 SQFDVV
-962 ILKDV
+962 LKDV
-967 LGNVLVNKEVK
+967 LGNVLVGKIVK

-983 VTYKK
+983 VTYNK
-988 ITDTNGKARLSINL
+988 ITNDKGEARLSINL
-1002 LPGVYNITTSFED
+1002 FPGVYNITVLFED
-1015 DGNYVKSL
+1015 DDNYVKSL
-1023 NTNKIVVLSKII
+1023 NTNKIFVLSKII

-1071 RITNSS
+1071 RITNGS
-1077 GEARLNVRLNPSN
+1077 GEARLNVRLNPNN
-1090 YIFTVTDGLE
+1090 YIFAVTDGQE
-1100 VVSSPVHVLSTI
+1100 VVSSSVNVLSTI
-1112 RTSDISMFYKD
+1112 ETSDISMFYKD
-1123 GTRFAAKLYD
+1123 GTKYSVKLCD
-1133 ANGKIVSNKEVAIT
+1133 LDGNIMPNKNVAIT
-1147 VNGVTYNKLTD
+1147 INGVTYNKVTD
-1158 SKGVAY
+1158 SNGVAY
-1164 LNINLNPGVYSISTS
+1164 LNINLNPGTYSVWATYGDKTVCNTVSISPMVVS
-1179 YEGKTVYNTILI
+1179 
-1191 SAMPVTIVSSS
+1191 MVSSS
-1202 IHIQQGTFYKVKFS
+1202 VNIQQGTFYKVKFS
-1216 DALSNPIIGQ
+1216 DALSNPIVGQ
-1226 KVGIFVN
+1226 EVGILIN
-1233 GVMYYRETDDL
+1233 GIMYHRVTDEL
-1244 GFASLKIN
+1244 GVASIKIN
-1252 LNPGHYMITSGL
+1252 LNPGSYMVMSGL
-1264 LSNI
+1264 LSNAYEAKTINNVITVSGDYL

>member
-1 MIQLNL
+1 
-7 FINKNIVNFILLLY
+7 
-21 KLMRCFM
+21 M
-28 RKRLLIVFSVLLFL
+28 RKKFLTVFFILLFL

-97 KSNDNVVIHLG
+97 NPRDNVVIHLG

-224 VICNDEY
+224 VTCNDEY
-231 ENANG
+231 GNANG

-256 FAKGNCLNAISGGAI
+256 FAKSNCLNAISGGAI

-296 SFRTNWQYAKGGS
+296 SFRTNWEYAKGGS

-379 VYVSVNGNDE
+379 MYVSVNGNDE

-398 YATIANAIAKSVG
+398 YATIANAIAKSAG

-462 NERSISGFKYALSN
+462 NERSISGFKYVLSN
-476 LTLINFKAKS
+476 LNLINFKVKS
-486 IGYKK
+486 TGYKK

-514 IGSSISNYD
+514 AGSSISNYD

-547 FNYDANARFYKCI
+547 FNYDANARFYNCI

-622 FAVAYDKSFMKIDNS
+622 FAVAYDKSFVKIDNS

-649 NGMIWNVC
+649 NGMIWDVC

-668 FSSINGYKSN
+668 FSSINDYKSN

-691 RGNIITVGNS
+691 RGNTITVGNS

-722 NYNYWIDETPKNMM
+722 NYNYWIDETPKNMI

-773 SNYKNY
+773 SDYKDY
-779 DVRYVPIKPVRFI
+779 DVRYVPVKPVRFT

-810 IFEFINTANND
+810 IFEFINTANDD

-855 KIGDIVEINV
+855 KIWDIVEINV

-877 SGIVEIYLN
+877 FGIVEIYLN
-886 NKLISSNNVTGVAIS
+886 NKLISSNNVTGLAIS

-924 YSNSS
+924 YADSS
-929 NSIILRISSLPLE
+929 NSAILRISSIPLE
-942 TLIISKDLTKYYKNG
+942 TVIISKDLTKYYKNG
-957 THFDI
+957 SQFDVV
-962 ILKDV
+962 LKDV
-967 LGNVLVNKEVK
+967 LGNVLVGKIVK

-983 VTYKK
+983 VTYNK
-988 ITDTNGKARLSINL
+988 ITNDKGEARLSINL
-1002 LPGVYNITTSFED
+1002 FPGVYNITVLFED
-1015 DGNYVKSL
+1015 DDNYVKSL

-1071 RITNSS
+1071 RITNGS
-1077 GEARLNVRLNPSN
+1077 GEARLNVRLNPNN
-1090 YIFTVTDGLE
+1090 YIFAVTDGQE
-1100 VVSSPVHVLSTI
+1100 VVSSSVNVLSTI
-1112 RTSDISMFYKD
+1112 ETSDISMFYKD
-1123 GTRFAAKLYD
+1123 GTKYSVKLCD
-1133 ANGKIVSNKEVAIT
+1133 LDGNIMPNKNVAIT
-1147 VNGVTYNKLTD
+1147 INGVTYNKVTD
-1158 SKGVAY
+1158 SNGVAY
-1164 LNINLNPGVYSISTS
+1164 LNINLNPGTYSVWATYGDKTVCNTVSISPMVVS
-1179 YEGKTVYNTILI
+1179 
-1191 SAMPVTIVSSS
+1191 MVSSS
-1202 IHIQQGTFYKVKFS
+1202 VNIQQGTFYKVKFS
-1216 DALSNPIIGQ
+1216 DALSNPIVGQ
-1226 KVGIFVN
+1226 EVGILIN
-1233 GVMYYRETDDL
+1233 GIMYHRVTDEL
-1244 GFASLKIN
+1244 GVASIKIN
-1252 LNPGHYMITSGL
+1252 LNPGSYMVMSGL
-1264 LSNI
+1264 LSNAYEAKTINNVITVSGDYL

>member
-1 MIQLNL
+1 MMKKFLTVF
-7 FINKNIVNFILLLY
+7 FI
-21 KLMRCFM
+21 
-28 RKRLLIVFSVLLFL
+28 LLFL

-55 NSSIVAQDYDGNEFY
+55 NSSIVVQDYDGNEFY

-97 KSNDNVVIHLG
+97 DPRDNVVIHLG

-224 VICNDEY
+224 VTFNDEY
-231 ENANG
+231 GNANG

-296 SFRTNWQYAKGGS
+296 SFRTNWEYAKGGS

-398 YATIANAIAKSVG
+398 YATIANAIAKSAG

-462 NERSISGFKYALSN
+462 NERSISGFKYVLSN

-486 IGYKK
+486 TGYKK

-547 FNYDANARFYKCI
+547 FNYDANARFYNCI

-622 FAVAYDKSFMKIDNS
+622 FAVAYDKSFVKIDNS

-649 NGMIWNVC
+649 NGMIWDVC

-668 FSSINGYKSN
+668 FSSINDYKSN

-691 RGNIITVGNS
+691 RGNTITVGNS

-722 NYNYWIDETPKNMM
+722 NYNYWIDETPKNMI

-773 SNYKNY
+773 SDYKDY
-779 DVRYVPIKPVRFI
+779 DVRYVPIKPVRFT

-798 TNSLD
+798 SNSLD

-810 IFEFINTANND
+810 IFEFINTANDD

-855 KIGDIVEINV
+855 KIWDIVEINV

-877 SGIVEIYLN
+877 FGIVEIYLN
-886 NKLISSNNVTGVAIS
+886 NKLISSNNVTGLAIS

-924 YSNSS
+924 YANSS
-929 NSIILRISSLPLE
+929 NSAILRISSIPLE
-942 TLIISKDLTKYYKNG
+942 TVIISKDLTKYYKNG
-957 THFDI
+957 SQFDVV
-962 ILKDV
+962 LKDV
-967 LGNVLVNKEVK
+967 LGNVLVGKIVK

-983 VTYKK
+983 VTYNK
-988 ITDTNGKARLSINL
+988 ITNDKGEARLSINL
-1002 LPGVYNITTSFED
+1002 FPGVYNITVLFED
-1015 DGNYVKSL
+1015 DDNYVKSL

-1071 RITNSS
+1071 RITNGS
-1077 GEARLNVRLNPSN
+1077 GEARLNVRLNPNN
-1090 YIFTVTDGLE
+1090 YIFAVTDGQE
-1100 VVSSPVHVLSTI
+1100 VVSSSVNVLSTI
-1112 RTSDISMFYKD
+1112 ETSDISMFYKD
-1123 GTRFAAKLYD
+1123 GTKYSVKLCD
-1133 ANGKIVSNKEVAIT
+1133 LDGNIMPNKNVAIT
-1147 VNGVTYNKLTD
+1147 INGVTYNKVTD
-1158 SKGVAY
+1158 SNGVAY
-1164 LNINLNPGVYSISTS
+1164 LNINLNPGTYSVWATYGDKTVCNTVSISPMVVS
-1179 YEGKTVYNTILI
+1179 
-1191 SAMPVTIVSSS
+1191 MVSSS
-1202 IHIQQGTFYKVKFS
+1202 VNIQQGTFYKVKFS
-1216 DALSNPIIGQ
+1216 DALSNPIVGQ
-1226 KVGIFVN
+1226 EVGILIN
-1233 GVMYYRETDDL
+1233 GIMYHRVTDEL
-1244 GFASLKIN
+1244 GVASIKIN
-1252 LNPGHYMITSGL
+1252 LNPGSYMVMSGL
-1264 LSNI
+1264 LSNAYEAKTINNVITVSGDYL

>member
-1 MIQLNL
+1 
-7 FINKNIVNFILLLY
+7 
-21 KLMRCFM
+21 M
-28 RKRLLIVFSVLLFL
+28 RKKFLTVFFILLFL

-97 KSNDNVVIHLG
+97 NPRDNVVIHLG

-193 RNNFAFNTGG
+193 RNNFAFNAGG

-224 VICNDEY
+224 VTCNDEY
-231 ENANG
+231 GNANG

-285 SNFINNYVVST
+285 SNFINNYVST
-296 SFRTNWQYAKGGS
+296 SFRTNWEYAKGGS

-398 YATIANAIAKSVG
+398 YATIANAIAKSAG

-462 NERSISGFKYALSN
+462 NERSISGFKYVLSN

-486 IGYKK
+486 TGYKK

-547 FNYDANARFYKCI
+547 FNYDANARFYNCI

-622 FAVAYDKSFMKIDNS
+622 FAVAYDKSFVKIDNS

-649 NGMIWNVC
+649 NGMIWDVC

-668 FSSINGYKSN
+668 FSSINDYKSN

-691 RGNIITVGNS
+691 RGNTITVGNS

-722 NYNYWIDETPKNMM
+722 NYNYWNNNNPKNMI

-779 DVRYVPIKPVRFI
+779 DVRYVPVKPVRFI

-798 TNSLD
+798 SNSLD
-803 SGTLIND
+803 SGILIND
-810 IFEFINTANND
+810 IFEFINTANDD

-877 SGIVEIYLN
+877 FGIVEIYLN
-886 NKLISSNNVTGVAIS
+886 NKLISSNNVTGLAIS

-924 YSNSS
+924 YADSS
-929 NSIILRISSLPLE
+929 NSAILRISSIPLE
-942 TLIISKDLTKYYKNG
+942 TVIISKDLTKYYKNG
-957 THFDI
+957 SQFDVV
-962 ILKDV
+962 LKDV
-967 LGNVLVNKEVK
+967 LGNVLVGKIVK

-983 VTYKK
+983 VTYNK
-988 ITDTNGKARLSINL
+988 ITNDKGEARLSINL
-1002 LPGVYNITTSFED
+1002 FPGVYNITVLFED
-1015 DGNYVKSL
+1015 DDNYVKSL

-1071 RITNSS
+1071 RITNGS
-1077 GEARLNVRLNPSN
+1077 GEARLNVRLNPNN
-1090 YIFTVTDGLE
+1090 YIFAVTDGQE
-1100 VVSSPVHVLSTI
+1100 VVSSSVNVLSTI
-1112 RTSDISMFYKD
+1112 ETSDISMFYKD
-1123 GTRFAAKLYD
+1123 GTKYSVKLCD
-1133 ANGKIVSNKEVAIT
+1133 LDGNIMPNKNVAIT
-1147 VNGVTYNKLTD
+1147 INGVTYNKVTD
-1158 SKGVAY
+1158 SNGVAY
-1164 LNINLNPGVYSISTS
+1164 LNINLNPGTYSVWATYGDKTVCNTVSISPMVVS
-1179 YEGKTVYNTILI
+1179 
-1191 SAMPVTIVSSS
+1191 MVSSS
-1202 IHIQQGTFYKVKFS
+1202 VNIQQGTFYKVKFS
-1216 DALSNPIIGQ
+1216 DALSNPIVGQ
-1226 KVGIFVN
+1226 EVGILIN
-1233 GVMYYRETDDL
+1233 GIMYHRVTDEL
-1244 GFASLKIN
+1244 GVASIKIN
-1252 LNPGHYMITSGL
+1252 LNPGSYMVMSGL
-1264 LSNI
+1264 LSNAYEAKTINNVITVSGDYL

>member
-1 MIQLNL
+1 
-7 FINKNIVNFILLLY
+7 
-21 KLMRCFM
+21 M
-28 RKRLLIVFSVLLFL
+28 RKKFLTVFFILLFL

-97 KSNDNVVIHLG
+97 NSRDNVVIYLG

-193 RNNFAFNTGG
+193 RNNFAFNAGG

-224 VICNDEY
+224 VTCNDEY
-231 ENANG
+231 GNANG

-296 SFRTNWQYAKGGS
+296 NFRTNWQYAKGGS

-355 SVNGVLESNIYP
+355 TVNGVLESNIYP

-398 YATIANAIAKSVG
+398 YATIANAIAKSAG

-462 NERSISGFKYALSN
+462 NERSISGFKYVLSN
-476 LTLINFKAKS
+476 LNLINFKAKS

-547 FNYDANARFYKCI
+547 FNYDANARFYNCI

-622 FAVAYDKSFMKIDNS
+622 FAVAYDKSFVKIDNS

-649 NGMIWNVC
+649 NGMIWDVC

-668 FSSINGYKSN
+668 FSSINDYKSN

-691 RGNIITVGNS
+691 RGNTITVGNS

-722 NYNYWIDETPKNMM
+722 NYNYWIDETPKNMI

-810 IFEFINTANND
+810 IFEFINTANDD

-877 SGIVEIYLN
+877 FGIVEIYLN
-886 NKLISSNNVTGVAIS
+886 NKLISSNNVTGLAIS

-924 YSNSS
+924 YADSS
-929 NSIILRISSLPLE
+929 NSAILRISSIPLE
-942 TLIISKDLTKYYKNG
+942 TVIISKDLTKYYKNG
-957 THFDI
+957 SQFDVV
-962 ILKDV
+962 LKDV
-967 LGNVLVNKEVK
+967 LGNVLVGKIVK

-983 VTYKK
+983 VTYNK
-988 ITDTNGKARLSINL
+988 ITNDKGEARLSINL
-1002 LPGVYNITTSFED
+1002 FPGVYNITVLFED
-1015 DGNYVKSL
+1015 DDNYVKSL

-1071 RITNSS
+1071 RITNGS
-1077 GEARLNVRLNPSN
+1077 GEARLNVRLNPNN
-1090 YIFTVTDGLE
+1090 YIFAVTDGQE
-1100 VVSSPVHVLSTI
+1100 VVSSSVNVLSTI
-1112 RTSDISMFYKD
+1112 ETSDISMFYKD
-1123 GTRFAAKLYD
+1123 GTKYSVKLCD
-1133 ANGKIVSNKEVAIT
+1133 LDGNIMPNKNVAIT
-1147 VNGVTYNKLTD
+1147 INGVTYNKVTD
-1158 SKGVAY
+1158 SNGVAY
-1164 LNINLNPGVYSISTS
+1164 LNINLNPGTYSVWATYGDKTVCNTVSISPMVVS
-1179 YEGKTVYNTILI
+1179 
-1191 SAMPVTIVSSS
+1191 MVSSS
-1202 IHIQQGTFYKVKFS
+1202 VNIQQGTFYKVKFS
-1216 DALSNPIIGQ
+1216 DALSNPIVGQ
-1226 KVGIFVN
+1226 EVGILIN
-1233 GVMYYRETDDL
+1233 GIMYHRVTDEL
-1244 GFASLKIN
+1244 GVASIKIN
-1252 LNPGHYMITSGL
+1252 LNPGSYMVMSGL
-1264 LSNI
+1264 LSNAYEAKTINNVITVSGDYL

>member
-1 MIQLNL
+1 
-7 FINKNIVNFILLLY
+7 
-21 KLMRCFM
+21 
-28 RKRLLIVFSVLLFL
+28 
-42 LCLSVVSATDENT
+42 
-55 NSSIVAQDYDGNEFY
+55 
-70 VDLGGDDSNSGQ
+70 
-82 LNSPFNSINKAVEVS
+82 
-97 KSNDNVVIHLG
+97 
-108 EGTFEGN
+108 
-115 GNVMIS
+115 
-121 INKAHLSQ
+121 
-129 GGSITIVGAGADK
+129 
-142 TIIKGSSAYYAFNIY
+142 
-157 ADSVVTLRDLSIVDC
+157 
-172 KSVEGG
+172 
-178 AICNSGTLLVDNCIF
+178 
-193 RNNFAFNTGG
+193 
-203 AISSIEN
+203 
-210 GDCKIYNSVFINNS
+210 
-224 VICNDEY
+224 
-231 ENANG
+231 
-236 GAVYSLKSDL
+236 
-246 LVDSCRFVGN
+246 
-256 FAKGNCLNAISGGAI
+256 
-271 YVGAYLNNVPSVKN
+271 
-285 SNFINNYVVST
+285 
-296 SFRTNWQYAKGGS
+296 
-309 IYMIN
+309 MIN

-389 NGNGSFNNP
+389 KGNGSFNNP

-430 TNISLPSSMNIQ
+430 TNISLPCSNIQ

-547 FNYDANARFYKCI
+547 FNYDANARFYNCI

-607 NVTMSY
+607 NVIMSY

-722 NYNYWIDETPKNMM
+722 NYNYWIDETPKNMI

-810 IFEFINTANND
+810 IFEFINTANDD

-924 YSNSS
+924 YSRRYDSS
-929 NSIILRISSLPLE
+929 RL
-942 TLIISKDLTKYYKNG
+942 
-957 THFDI
+957 
-962 ILKDV
+962 
-967 LGNVLVNKEVK
+967 
-978 ITING
+978 
-983 VTYKK
+983 
-988 ITDTNGKARLSINL
+988 KARYIK
-1002 LPGVYNITTSFED
+1002 YN
-1015 DGNYVKSL
+1015 
-1023 NTNKIVVLSKII
+1023 
-1035 TKFVDNNKFIV
+1035 
-1046 KLVNDDGT
+1046 
-1054 PKTNAS
+1054 
-1060 LAIIANGVQYN
+1060 
-1071 RITNSS
+1071 
-1077 GEARLNVRLNPSN
+1077 
-1090 YIFTVTDGLE
+1090 
-1100 VVSSPVHVLSTI
+1100 
-1112 RTSDISMFYKD
+1112 
-1123 GTRFAAKLYD
+1123 
-1133 ANGKIVSNKEVAIT
+1133 
-1147 VNGVTYNKLTD
+1147 
-1158 SKGVAY
+1158 
-1164 LNINLNPGVYSISTS
+1164 
-1179 YEGKTVYNTILI
+1179 
-1191 SAMPVTIVSSS
+1191 
-1202 IHIQQGTFYKVKFS
+1202 
-1216 DALSNPIIGQ
+1216 
-1226 KVGIFVN
+1226 
-1233 GVMYYRETDDL
+1233 
-1244 GFASLKIN
+1244 
-1252 LNPGHYMITSGL
+1252 
-1264 LSNI
+1264 

>member
-1 MIQLNL
+1 
-7 FINKNIVNFILLLY
+7 
-21 KLMRCFM
+21 M
-28 RKRLLIVFSVLLFL
+28 RKKFLTVFFILLFL

-97 KSNDNVVIHLG
+97 NPRDNVVIHLG

-193 RNNFAFNTGG
+193 RNNFAFNAGG

-224 VICNDEY
+224 VTCNDEY
-231 ENANG
+231 GNANG

-296 SFRTNWQYAKGGS
+296 NFRTNWEYAKGGS

-355 SVNGVLESNIYP
+355 TVNGVLESNIYP
-367 ADYDGKYSNEVV
+367 ADYNGKYSNEVV

-398 YATIANAIAKSVG
+398 YATIANAIAKSAG

-418 YLLDGVYSGAGN
+418 YLLDGIYSGAGN

-442 IAGIGSKV
+442 IAAIGSKV

-462 NERSISGFKYALSN
+462 NERSISGFKYVLSN

-486 IGYKK
+486 TGYKK

-547 FNYDANARFYKCI
+547 FNYDANARFYNCI

-607 NVTMSY
+607 NVTMSHI
-613 VNYADNDCN
+613 NYIDNDCN
-622 FAVAYDKSFMKIDNS
+622 FAVAYDKSSVKIDNS

-649 NGMIWNVC
+649 NGMIWDVY
-657 NSSFININSLT
+657 NSSFINIISLT
-668 FSSINGYKSN
+668 FNSINDYKSN

-691 RGNIITVGNS
+691 RGNTITVGNS
-701 SFYNNKVIIVN
+701 SFYNNRITIQSDN
-712 NDNQKGNLDF
+712 NNGDLDF
-722 NYNYWIDETPKNMM
+722 DYNYWNNNNPKNMI

-773 SNYKNY
+773 SDYKDY
-779 DVRYVPIKPVRFI
+779 DVRYVPVKPVRFI

-798 TNSLD
+798 SNSLD

-810 IFEFINTANND
+810 IFEFINTANDD

-877 SGIVEIYLN
+877 FGIVEIYLN
-886 NKLISSNNVTGVAIS
+886 NKLISSNNVTGLAIS

-924 YSNSS
+924 YADSS
-929 NSIILRISSLPLE
+929 NSAILRISSIPLE
-942 TLIISKDLTKYYKNG
+942 TVIISKDLTKYYKNG
-957 THFDI
+957 SQFDVV
-962 ILKDV
+962 LKDV
-967 LGNVLVNKEVK
+967 LGNVLVGKIVK

-983 VTYKK
+983 VTYNK
-988 ITDTNGKARLSINL
+988 ITNDKGEARLSINL
-1002 LPGVYNITTSFED
+1002 FPGVYNITVLFED
-1015 DGNYVKSL
+1015 DDNYVKSL

-1071 RITNSS
+1071 RITNGS
-1077 GEARLNVRLNPSN
+1077 GEARLNVRLNPNN
-1090 YIFTVTDGLE
+1090 YIFAVTDGQE
-1100 VVSSPVHVLSTI
+1100 VVSSSVNVLSTI
-1112 RTSDISMFYKD
+1112 ETSDISMFYKD
-1123 GTRFAAKLYD
+1123 GTKYSVKLCD
-1133 ANGKIVSNKEVAIT
+1133 LDGNIMPNKNVAIT
-1147 VNGVTYNKLTD
+1147 INGVTYNKVTD
-1158 SKGVAY
+1158 SNGVAY
-1164 LNINLNPGVYSISTS
+1164 LNINLNPGTYSVWATYGDKTVCNTVSISPMVVS
-1179 YEGKTVYNTILI
+1179 
-1191 SAMPVTIVSSS
+1191 MVSSS
-1202 IHIQQGTFYKVKFS
+1202 VNIQQGTFYKVKFS
-1216 DALSNPIIGQ
+1216 DALSNPIVGQ
-1226 KVGIFVN
+1226 EVGILIN
-1233 GVMYYRETDDL
+1233 GIMYHRVTDEL
-1244 GFASLKIN
+1244 GVASIKIN
-1252 LNPGHYMITSGL
+1252 LNPGSYMVMSGL
-1264 LSNI
+1264 LSNAYEAKTINNVITVSGDYL

>member
-1 MIQLNL
+1 
-7 FINKNIVNFILLLY
+7 
-21 KLMRCFM
+21 M
-28 RKRLLIVFSVLLFL
+28 RKKFLTVFFILLFL

-97 KSNDNVVIHLG
+97 NPRDNVVIHLG

-193 RNNFAFNTGG
+193 RNNFAFNAGG

-224 VICNDEY
+224 VTCNDEY
-231 ENANG
+231 GNANG

-398 YATIANAIAKSVG
+398 YATIANAIAKSAG

-418 YLLDGVYSGAGN
+418 YLLDGIYSGAGN

-462 NERSISGFKYALSN
+462 NERSISGFKYVLSN

-486 IGYKK
+486 TGYKK

-547 FNYDANARFYKCI
+547 FNYDANARFYNCI

-622 FAVAYDKSFMKIDNS
+622 FAVAYDKSFVKIDNS

-649 NGMIWNVC
+649 NGMIWDVC

-668 FSSINGYKSN
+668 FSSINDYKSN

-691 RGNIITVGNS
+691 RGNTITVGNS

-722 NYNYWIDETPKNMM
+722 NYNYWNNNNPKNMI

-773 SNYKNY
+773 SDYKDY
-779 DVRYVPIKPVRFI
+779 DVRYVPVKPVRFI

-798 TNSLD
+798 SNSLD
-803 SGTLIND
+803 SGILIND
-810 IFEFINTANND
+810 IFEFINTANDD

-877 SGIVEIYLN
+877 FGIVEIYLN
-886 NKLISSNNVTGVAIS
+886 NKLISSNNVTGLAIS

-924 YSNSS
+924 YADSS
-929 NSIILRISSLPLE
+929 NSAILRISSIPLE
-942 TLIISKDLTKYYKNG
+942 TVIISKDLTKYYKNG
-957 THFDI
+957 SQFDVV
-962 ILKDV
+962 LKDV
-967 LGNVLVNKEVK
+967 LGNVLVGKIVK

-983 VTYKK
+983 VTYNK
-988 ITDTNGKARLSINL
+988 ITNDKGEARLSINL
-1002 LPGVYNITTSFED
+1002 FPGVYNITVLFED
-1015 DGNYVKSL
+1015 DDNYVKSL

-1071 RITNSS
+1071 RITNGS
-1077 GEARLNVRLNPSN
+1077 GEARLNVRLNPNN
-1090 YIFTVTDGLE
+1090 YIFAVTDGQE
-1100 VVSSPVHVLSTI
+1100 VVSSSVNVLSTI
-1112 RTSDISMFYKD
+1112 ETSDISMFYKD
-1123 GTRFAAKLYD
+1123 GTKYSVKLCD
-1133 ANGKIVSNKEVAIT
+1133 LDGNIMPNKNVAIT
-1147 VNGVTYNKLTD
+1147 INGVTYNKVTD
-1158 SKGVAY
+1158 SNGVAY
-1164 LNINLNPGVYSISTS
+1164 LNINLNPGTYSVWATYGDKTVCNTVSISPMVVS
-1179 YEGKTVYNTILI
+1179 
-1191 SAMPVTIVSSS
+1191 MVSSS
-1202 IHIQQGTFYKVKFS
+1202 VNIQQGTFYKVKFS
-1216 DALSNPIIGQ
+1216 DALSNPIVGQ
-1226 KVGIFVN
+1226 EVGILIN
-1233 GVMYYRETDDL
+1233 GIMYHRVTDEL
-1244 GFASLKIN
+1244 GVASIKIN
-1252 LNPGHYMITSGL
+1252 LNPGSYMVMSGL
-1264 LSNI
+1264 LSNAYEAKTINNVITVSGDYL

>member
-1 MIQLNL
+1 
-7 FINKNIVNFILLLY
+7 
-21 KLMRCFM
+21 M
-28 RKRLLIVFSVLLFL
+28 RKKFLTVFFILLFL

-97 KSNDNVVIHLG
+97 NPRDNVVIHLG

-193 RNNFAFNTGG
+193 RNNFAFNAGG

-224 VICNDEY
+224 VTCNDEY
-231 ENANG
+231 GNANG

-271 YVGAYLNNVPSVKN
+271 YVGTYLNNVPSVKN

-296 SFRTNWQYAKGGS
+296 NFRTNWEYAKGGS

-398 YATIANAIAKSVG
+398 YATIANAIAKSAG

-462 NERSISGFKYALSN
+462 NERSISGFKYVLSN

-486 IGYKK
+486 TGYKK

-514 IGSSISNYD
+514 AGSSISNYD

-547 FNYDANARFYKCI
+547 FNYDANARFYNCI

-622 FAVAYDKSFMKIDNS
+622 FAVAYDKSFVKIDNS

-649 NGMIWNVC
+649 NGMIWDVC

-668 FSSINGYKSN
+668 FSSINDYKSN

-691 RGNIITVGNS
+691 RGNTITVGNS

-722 NYNYWIDETPKNMM
+722 NYNYWNNNNPKNMI

-779 DVRYVPIKPVRFI
+779 DVRYVPVKPVRFI

-798 TNSLD
+798 SNSLD

-810 IFEFINTANND
+810 IFEFINTANDD

-877 SGIVEIYLN
+877 FGIVEIYLN
-886 NKLISSNNVTGVAIS
+886 NKLISSNNVTGLAIS

-924 YSNSS
+924 YADSS
-929 NSIILRISSLPLE
+929 NSAILRISSIPLE
-942 TLIISKDLTKYYKNG
+942 TVIISKDLTKYYKNG
-957 THFDI
+957 SQFDVV
-962 ILKDV
+962 LKDV
-967 LGNVLVNKEVK
+967 LGNVLVGKIVK

-983 VTYKK
+983 VTYNK
-988 ITDTNGKARLSINL
+988 ITNDKGEARLSINL
-1002 LPGVYNITTSFED
+1002 FPGVYNITVLFED
-1015 DGNYVKSL
+1015 DDNYVKSL

-1054 PKTNAS
+1054 PKTNSS

-1071 RITNSS
+1071 RITNGS
-1077 GEARLNVRLNPSN
+1077 GEARLNVRLNPNN
-1090 YIFTVTDGLE
+1090 YIFAVTDGQE
-1100 VVSSPVHVLSTI
+1100 VVSSSVNVLSTI
-1112 RTSDISMFYKD
+1112 ETSDISMFYKD
-1123 GTRFAAKLYD
+1123 GTKYSVKLCD
-1133 ANGKIVSNKEVAIT
+1133 LDGNIMPNKNVAIT
-1147 VNGVTYNKLTD
+1147 INGVTYNKVTD
-1158 SKGVAY
+1158 SNGVAY
-1164 LNINLNPGVYSISTS
+1164 LNINLNPGTYSVWATYGDKTVCNTVSISPMVVS
-1179 YEGKTVYNTILI
+1179 
-1191 SAMPVTIVSSS
+1191 MVSSS
-1202 IHIQQGTFYKVKFS
+1202 VNIQQGTFYKVKFS
-1216 DALSNPIIGQ
+1216 DALSNPIVGQ
-1226 KVGIFVN
+1226 EVGILIN
-1233 GVMYYRETDDL
+1233 GIMYHRVTDEL
-1244 GFASLKIN
+1244 GVASIKIN
-1252 LNPGHYMITSGL
+1252 LNPGSYMVMSGL
-1264 LSNI
+1264 LSNAYEAKTINNVITVSGDYL

>member
-1 MIQLNL
+1 
-7 FINKNIVNFILLLY
+7 
-21 KLMRCFM
+21 M
-28 RKRLLIVFSVLLFL
+28 RKKFLTVFFILLFL

-97 KSNDNVVIHLG
+97 NPRDNVVIHLG

-178 AICNSGTLLVDNCIF
+178 AICNSGTLLVDKCIF
-193 RNNFAFNTGG
+193 RNNFAFNAGG

-224 VICNDEY
+224 VTCNDEY
-231 ENANG
+231 GNANG

-271 YVGAYLNNVPSVKN
+271 YVGTYLNNVPSVKN

-296 SFRTNWQYAKGGS
+296 NFRTNWEYAKGGS

-398 YATIANAIAKSVG
+398 YATIANAIAKSAG

-418 YLLDGVYSGAGN
+418 YLLDGIYSGAGN

-442 IAGIGSKV
+442 IAAIGSKV

-462 NERSISGFKYALSN
+462 NERSISGFKYVLSN
-476 LTLINFKAKS
+476 LNLINFKAKS
-486 IGYKK
+486 TGYKK

-514 IGSSISNYD
+514 AGSSISNYD
-523 LANLKVISSSFV
+523 LANLKVINSSFV

-547 FNYDANARFYKCI
+547 FNYDANAKFYNCI

-622 FAVAYDKSFMKIDNS
+622 FAVAYDKSSVKIDNS

-649 NGMIWNVC
+649 NGMIWNVY

-668 FSSINGYKSN
+668 FSSINDYKSN

-691 RGNIITVGNS
+691 RGNTITVGNS

-722 NYNYWIDETPKNMM
+722 NYNYWNNNNPKNMI

-773 SNYKNY
+773 SDYKDY
-779 DVRYVPIKPVRFI
+779 DVRYVPIKPVRFT

-798 TNSLD
+798 SNSLD

-810 IFEFINTANND
+810 IFEFINTANDD

-877 SGIVEIYLN
+877 FGIVEIYLN
-886 NKLISSNNVTGVAIS
+886 NKLISSNNVTGLAIS

-924 YSNSS
+924 YANSS
-929 NSIILRISSLPLE
+929 NSAILRISSIPLE
-942 TLIISKDLTKYYKNG
+942 TVIISKDLTKYYKNG
-957 THFDI
+957 SQFDVV
-962 ILKDV
+962 LKDV
-967 LGNVLVNKEVK
+967 LGNVLVGKIVK

-983 VTYKK
+983 VTYNK
-988 ITDTNGKARLSINL
+988 ITNDKGEARLSINL
-1002 LPGVYNITTSFED
+1002 FPGVYNITVLFED
-1015 DGNYVKSL
+1015 DDNYVKSL

-1071 RITNSS
+1071 RITNGS
-1077 GEARLNVRLNPSN
+1077 GEARLNVRLNPNN
-1090 YIFTVTDGLE
+1090 YIFAVTDGQE
-1100 VVSSPVHVLSTI
+1100 VVSSSVNVLSTI
-1112 RTSDISMFYKD
+1112 ETSDISMFYKD
-1123 GTRFAAKLYD
+1123 GTKYSVKLCD
-1133 ANGKIVSNKEVAIT
+1133 LDGNIMPNKNVAIT
-1147 VNGVTYNKLTD
+1147 INGVTYNKVTD
-1158 SKGVAY
+1158 SNGVAY
-1164 LNINLNPGVYSISTS
+1164 LNINLNPGTYSVWATYGDKTVCNTVSISPMVVS
-1179 YEGKTVYNTILI
+1179 
-1191 SAMPVTIVSSS
+1191 MVSSS
-1202 IHIQQGTFYKVKFS
+1202 VNIQQGTFYKVKFS
-1216 DALSNPIIGQ
+1216 DALSNPIVGQ
-1226 KVGIFVN
+1226 EVGILIN
-1233 GVMYYRETDDL
+1233 GIMYHRVTDEL
-1244 GFASLKIN
+1244 GVASIKIN
-1252 LNPGHYMITSGL
+1252 LNPGSYMVMSGL
-1264 LSNI
+1264 LSNAYEAKTINNVITVSGDYL

>member
-1 MIQLNL
+1 
-7 FINKNIVNFILLLY
+7 
-21 KLMRCFM
+21 M

-462 NERSISGFKYALSN
+462 NERSISGFKYVLSN

-547 FNYDANARFYKCI
+547 FNYDANARFYNCI

-622 FAVAYDKSFMKIDNS
+622 FAVAYDKSSVKIDNS

-649 NGMIWNVC
+649 NGMIWNVY

-668 FSSINGYKSN
+668 FSSINDYKSN

-691 RGNIITVGNS
+691 RGNTITVGNS

-722 NYNYWIDETPKNMM
+722 NYNYWNNNNPKNMI

-779 DVRYVPIKPVRFI
+779 DVRYVPVKPVRFT

-798 TNSLD
+798 SNSLD

-810 IFEFINTANND
+810 IFEFINTANDD

-877 SGIVEIYLN
+877 FGIVEIYLN
-886 NKLISSNNVTGVAIS
+886 NKLISSNNVTGLAIS

-924 YSNSS
+924 YANSS
-929 NSIILRISSLPLE
+929 NSAILRISSIPLE
-942 TLIISKDLTKYYKNG
+942 TVIISKDLTKYYKNG
-957 THFDI
+957 SQFDVV
-962 ILKDV
+962 LKDV
-967 LGNVLVNKEVK
+967 LGNVLVGKIVK

-983 VTYKK
+983 VTYNK
-988 ITDTNGKARLSINL
+988 ITNDKGEARLSINL
-1002 LPGVYNITTSFED
+1002 FPGVYNITVLFED
-1015 DGNYVKSL
+1015 DDNYVKSL

-1071 RITNSS
+1071 RITNGS
-1077 GEARLNVRLNPSN
+1077 GEARLNVRLNPNN
-1090 YIFTVTDGLE
+1090 YIFAVTDGQE
-1100 VVSSPVHVLSTI
+1100 VVSSSVNVLSTI
-1112 RTSDISMFYKD
+1112 ETSDISMFYKD
-1123 GTRFAAKLYD
+1123 GTKYSVKLCD
-1133 ANGKIVSNKEVAIT
+1133 LDGNIMPNKNVAIT
-1147 VNGVTYNKLTD
+1147 INGVTYNKVTD
-1158 SKGVAY
+1158 SNGVAY
-1164 LNINLNPGVYSISTS
+1164 LNINLNPGTYSVWATYGDKTVCNTVSISPMVVS
-1179 YEGKTVYNTILI
+1179 
-1191 SAMPVTIVSSS
+1191 MVSSS
-1202 IHIQQGTFYKVKFS
+1202 VNIQQGTFYKVKFS
-1216 DALSNPIIGQ
+1216 DALSNPIVGQ
-1226 KVGIFVN
+1226 EVGILIN
-1233 GVMYYRETDDL
+1233 GIMYHRVTDEL
-1244 GFASLKIN
+1244 GVASIKIN
-1252 LNPGHYMITSGL
+1252 LNPGSYMVMSGL
-1264 LSNI
+1264 LSNAYEAKTINNVITVSGDYL

>member
-1 MIQLNL
+1 
-7 FINKNIVNFILLLY
+7 
-21 KLMRCFM
+21 M
-28 RKRLLIVFSVLLFL
+28 RKKFLTVFFILLFL

-97 KSNDNVVIHLG
+97 NPRDNVVIHLG

-224 VICNDEY
+224 VTCNDEY
-231 ENANG
+231 GNANG

-271 YVGAYLNNVPSVKN
+271 YVGTYLNNVPSVKN

-296 SFRTNWQYAKGGS
+296 NFRTNWEYAKGGS

-398 YATIANAIAKSVG
+398 YATIANAIAKSAG

-462 NERSISGFKYALSN
+462 NERSISGFKYVLSN

-486 IGYKK
+486 TGYKK

-547 FNYDANARFYKCI
+547 FNYDANARFYNCI

-622 FAVAYDKSFMKIDNS
+622 FAVAYDKSFVKIDNS

-649 NGMIWNVC
+649 NGMIWDVC

-668 FSSINGYKSN
+668 FSSINDYKSN

-691 RGNIITVGNS
+691 RGNTITVGNS

-722 NYNYWIDETPKNMM
+722 NYNYWNNNNPKNMI

-773 SNYKNY
+773 SDYKDY
-779 DVRYVPIKPVRFI
+779 DVRYVPVKPVRFI

-798 TNSLD
+798 SNSLD
-803 SGTLIND
+803 SGILIND
-810 IFEFINTANND
+810 IFEFINTANDD

-877 SGIVEIYLN
+877 FGIVEIYLN
-886 NKLISSNNVTGVAIS
+886 NKLISSNNVTGLAIS

-924 YSNSS
+924 YADSS
-929 NSIILRISSLPLE
+929 NSAILRISSIPLE
-942 TLIISKDLTKYYKNG
+942 TVIISKDLTKYYKNG
-957 THFDI
+957 SQFDVV
-962 ILKDV
+962 LKDV
-967 LGNVLVNKEVK
+967 LGNVLVGKIVK

-983 VTYKK
+983 VTYNK
-988 ITDTNGKARLSINL
+988 ITNDKGEARLSINL
-1002 LPGVYNITTSFED
+1002 FPGVYNITVLFED
-1015 DGNYVKSL
+1015 DDNYVKSL

-1071 RITNSS
+1071 RITNGS
-1077 GEARLNVRLNPSN
+1077 GEARLNVRLNPNN
-1090 YIFTVTDGLE
+1090 YIFAVTDGQE
-1100 VVSSPVHVLSTI
+1100 VVSSSVNVLSTI
-1112 RTSDISMFYKD
+1112 ETSDISMFYKD
-1123 GTRFAAKLYD
+1123 GTKYSVKLCD
-1133 ANGKIVSNKEVAIT
+1133 LDGNIMPNKNVAIT
-1147 VNGVTYNKLTD
+1147 INGVTYNKVTD
-1158 SKGVAY
+1158 SNGVAY
-1164 LNINLNPGVYSISTS
+1164 LNINLNPGTYSVWATYGDKTVCNTVSISPMVVS
-1179 YEGKTVYNTILI
+1179 
-1191 SAMPVTIVSSS
+1191 MVSSS
-1202 IHIQQGTFYKVKFS
+1202 VNIQQGTFYKVKFS
-1216 DALSNPIIGQ
+1216 DALSNPIVGQ
-1226 KVGIFVN
+1226 EVGILIN
-1233 GVMYYRETDDL
+1233 GIMYHRVTDEL
-1244 GFASLKIN
+1244 GVASIKIN
-1252 LNPGHYMITSGL
+1252 LNPGSYMVMSGL
-1264 LSNI
+1264 LSNAYEAKTINNVITVSGDYL

>member
-1 MIQLNL
+1 
-7 FINKNIVNFILLLY
+7 
-21 KLMRCFM
+21 
-28 RKRLLIVFSVLLFL
+28 
-42 LCLSVVSATDENT
+42 
-55 NSSIVAQDYDGNEFY
+55 
-70 VDLGGDDSNSGQ
+70 
-82 LNSPFNSINKAVEVS
+82 
-97 KSNDNVVIHLG
+97 
-108 EGTFEGN
+108 
-115 GNVMIS
+115 
-121 INKAHLSQ
+121 
-129 GGSITIVGAGADK
+129 
-142 TIIKGSSAYYAFNIY
+142 
-157 ADSVVTLRDLSIVDC
+157 
-172 KSVEGG
+172 
-178 AICNSGTLLVDNCIF
+178 
-193 RNNFAFNTGG
+193 
-203 AISSIEN
+203 
-210 GDCKIYNSVFINNS
+210 
-224 VICNDEY
+224 
-231 ENANG
+231 
-236 GAVYSLKSDL
+236 
-246 LVDSCRFVGN
+246 
-256 FAKGNCLNAISGGAI
+256 
-271 YVGAYLNNVPSVKN
+271 
-285 SNFINNYVVST
+285 
-296 SFRTNWQYAKGGS
+296 
-309 IYMIN
+309 MIN

-389 NGNGSFNNP
+389 KGNGSFNNP

-430 TNISLPSSMNIQ
+430 TNISLPCSNIQ

-547 FNYDANARFYKCI
+547 FNYDANARFYNCI

-722 NYNYWIDETPKNMM
+722 NYNYWIDETPKNMI

-810 IFEFINTANND
+810 IFEFINTANDD

-929 NSIILRISSLPLE
+929 NSVILRISSLPLE

-1060 LAIIANGVQYN
+1060 LAIIAMVFN
-1071 RITNSS
+1071 
-1077 GEARLNVRLNPSN
+1077 
-1090 YIFTVTDGLE
+1090 
-1100 VVSSPVHVLSTI
+1100 
-1112 RTSDISMFYKD
+1112 
-1123 GTRFAAKLYD
+1123 
-1133 ANGKIVSNKEVAIT
+1133 
-1147 VNGVTYNKLTD
+1147 
-1158 SKGVAY
+1158 
-1164 LNINLNPGVYSISTS
+1164 
-1179 YEGKTVYNTILI
+1179 
-1191 SAMPVTIVSSS
+1191 
-1202 IHIQQGTFYKVKFS
+1202 
-1216 DALSNPIIGQ
+1216 IIGLLIVVV
-1226 KVGIFVN
+1226 KL
-1233 GVMYYRETDDL
+1233 DL
-1244 GFASLKIN
+1244 MLD
-1252 LNPGHYMITSGL
+1252 
-1264 LSNI
+1264 

>member
-1 MIQLNL
+1 
-7 FINKNIVNFILLLY
+7 
-21 KLMRCFM
+21 M

-97 KSNDNVVIHLG
+97 KSNDNMVIHLG

-389 NGNGSFNNP
+389 KGNGSFNNP

-430 TNISLPSSMNIQ
+430 TNISLPCSNIQ

-547 FNYDANARFYKCI
+547 FNYDANARFYNCI

-683 FDGGNVEF
+683 FDRGNVEF

-722 NYNYWIDETPKNMM
+722 NYNYWIDETPKNMI

-810 IFEFINTANND
+810 IFEFINTANDD

-929 NSIILRISSLPLE
+929 NSVILRISSLPLE

-1202 IHIQQGTFYKVKFS
+1202 IHIQLEVPFILMEIVT
-1216 DALSNPIIGQ
+1216 
-1226 KVGIFVN
+1226 
-1233 GVMYYRETDDL
+1233 
-1244 GFASLKIN
+1244 
-1252 LNPGHYMITSGL
+1252 
-1264 LSNI
+1264 NILF

>member
-1 MIQLNL
+1 
-7 FINKNIVNFILLLY
+7 
-21 KLMRCFM
+21 M
-28 RKRLLIVFSVLLFL
+28 RKKFLTVFFILLFL

-97 KSNDNVVIHLG
+97 NPRDNVVIHLG

-178 AICNSGTLLVDNCIF
+178 AICNSGTLLVDKCIF
-193 RNNFAFNTGG
+193 RNNFAFNAGG

-224 VICNDEY
+224 VTCNDEY
-231 ENANG
+231 GNANG

-271 YVGAYLNNVPSVKN
+271 YVGTYLNNVPSVKN

-296 SFRTNWQYAKGGS
+296 NFRTNWEYAKGGS

-398 YATIANAIAKSVG
+398 YATIANAIAKSAG

-418 YLLDGVYSGAGN
+418 YLLDGIYSGAGN

-442 IAGIGSKV
+442 IAAIGSKV

-462 NERSISGFKYALSN
+462 NERSISGFKYVLSN
-476 LTLINFKAKS
+476 LNLINFKAKS
-486 IGYKK
+486 TGYKK

-523 LANLKVISSSFV
+523 LANLKVINSSFV

-547 FNYDANARFYKCI
+547 FNYDANARFYNCI

-622 FAVAYDKSFMKIDNS
+622 FAVAYDKSFVKIDNS

-649 NGMIWNVC
+649 NGMIWDVC

-668 FSSINGYKSN
+668 FSSINDYKSN

-691 RGNIITVGNS
+691 RGNTITVGNS

-722 NYNYWIDETPKNMM
+722 NYNYWNNNNPKNMI

-779 DVRYVPIKPVRFI
+779 DVRYVPIKPVRFT

-798 TNSLD
+798 SNSLD

-810 IFEFINTANND
+810 IFEFINTANDD

-877 SGIVEIYLN
+877 FGIVEIYLN
-886 NKLISSNNVTGVAIS
+886 NKLISSNNVTGLAIS

-924 YSNSS
+924 YADSS
-929 NSIILRISSLPLE
+929 NSAILRISSIPLE
-942 TLIISKDLTKYYKNG
+942 TVIISKDLTKYYKNG
-957 THFDI
+957 SQFDVV
-962 ILKDV
+962 LKDV
-967 LGNVLVNKEVK
+967 LGNVLVGKIVK

-983 VTYKK
+983 VTYNK
-988 ITDTNGKARLSINL
+988 ITNDKGEARLSINL
-1002 LPGVYNITTSFED
+1002 FPGVYNITVLFED
-1015 DGNYVKSL
+1015 DDNYVKSL

-1071 RITNSS
+1071 RITNGS
-1077 GEARLNVRLNPSN
+1077 GEARLNVRLNPNN
-1090 YIFTVTDGLE
+1090 YIFAVTDGQE
-1100 VVSSPVHVLSTI
+1100 VVSSSVNVLSTI
-1112 RTSDISMFYKD
+1112 ETSDISMFYKD
-1123 GTRFAAKLYD
+1123 GTKYSVKLCD
-1133 ANGKIVSNKEVAIT
+1133 LDGNIMPNKNVAIT
-1147 VNGVTYNKLTD
+1147 INGVTYNKVTD
-1158 SKGVAY
+1158 SNGVAY
-1164 LNINLNPGVYSISTS
+1164 LNINLNPGTYSVWATYGDKTVCNTVSISPMVVS
-1179 YEGKTVYNTILI
+1179 
-1191 SAMPVTIVSSS
+1191 MVSSS
-1202 IHIQQGTFYKVKFS
+1202 VNIQQGTFYKVKFS
-1216 DALSNPIIGQ
+1216 DALSNPIVGQ
-1226 KVGIFVN
+1226 EVGILIN
-1233 GVMYYRETDDL
+1233 GIMYHRVTDEL
-1244 GFASLKIN
+1244 GVASIKIN
-1252 LNPGHYMITSGL
+1252 LNPGSYMVMSGL
-1264 LSNI
+1264 LSNAYEAKTINNVITVSGDYL

>member
-1 MIQLNL
+1 
-7 FINKNIVNFILLLY
+7 
-21 KLMRCFM
+21 M
-28 RKRLLIVFSVLLFL
+28 RKKFLTVFFILLFL

-55 NSSIVAQDYDGNEFY
+55 NSSIVVQDYDGNEFY

-97 KSNDNVVIHLG
+97 NPRDNVVIHLG

-193 RNNFAFNTGG
+193 RNNFAFNAGG

-224 VICNDEY
+224 VTCNDEY
-231 ENANG
+231 GNANG

-296 SFRTNWQYAKGGS
+296 SFRTNWEYAKGGS

-398 YATIANAIAKSVG
+398 YATIANAIAKSAG

-462 NERSISGFKYALSN
+462 NERSISGFKYVLSN

-486 IGYKK
+486 TGYKK

-514 IGSSISNYD
+514 AGSSISNYD

-547 FNYDANARFYKCI
+547 FNYDANARFYNCI

-622 FAVAYDKSFMKIDNS
+622 FAVAYDKSSVKIDNS

-649 NGMIWNVC
+649 NGMIWDVC

-668 FSSINGYKSN
+668 FSSINDYKSN

-691 RGNIITVGNS
+691 RGNTITVGNS

-722 NYNYWIDETPKNMM
+722 NYNYWNNNNPKNMI

-773 SNYKNY
+773 SDYKDY
-779 DVRYVPIKPVRFI
+779 DVRYVPVKPVRFT

-803 SGTLIND
+803 SGILIND
-810 IFEFINTANND
+810 IFEFINTANDD

-877 SGIVEIYLN
+877 FGIVEIYLN

-924 YSNSS
+924 YADSS
-929 NSIILRISSLPLE
+929 NSAILRISSIPLE
-942 TLIISKDLTKYYKNG
+942 TVIISKDLTKYYKNG
-957 THFDI
+957 SQFDVV
-962 ILKDV
+962 LKDV
-967 LGNVLVNKEVK
+967 LGNVLVGKIVK

-983 VTYKK
+983 VTYNK
-988 ITDTNGKARLSINL
+988 ITNDNGEARLSINL
-1002 LPGVYNITTSFED
+1002 FPGVYNITVLFED
-1015 DGNYVKSL
+1015 DDNYVKSL

-1071 RITNSS
+1071 RITNGS
-1077 GEARLNVRLNPSN
+1077 GEARLNVRLNPNN
-1090 YIFTVTDGLE
+1090 YIFAVTDGQE
-1100 VVSSPVHVLSTI
+1100 VVSSSVNVLSTI
-1112 RTSDISMFYKD
+1112 ETSDISMFYKD
-1123 GTRFAAKLYD
+1123 GTKYSVKLCD
-1133 ANGKIVSNKEVAIT
+1133 LDGNIMPNKNVAIT
-1147 VNGVTYNKLTD
+1147 INGVTYNKVTD
-1158 SKGVAY
+1158 SNGVAY
-1164 LNINLNPGVYSISTS
+1164 LNINLNPGTYSVWATYGDKTVCNTVSISPMVVS
-1179 YEGKTVYNTILI
+1179 
-1191 SAMPVTIVSSS
+1191 MVSSS
-1202 IHIQQGTFYKVKFS
+1202 VNIQQGTFYKVKFS
-1216 DALSNPIIGQ
+1216 DALSNPIVGQ
-1226 KVGIFVN
+1226 EVGILIN
-1233 GVMYYRETDDL
+1233 GIMYHRVTDEL
-1244 GFASLKIN
+1244 GVASIKIN
-1252 LNPGHYMITSGL
+1252 LNPGSYMVMSGL
-1264 LSNI
+1264 LSNAYEAKTINNVITVSGDYL

>member
-1 MIQLNL
+1 
-7 FINKNIVNFILLLY
+7 
-21 KLMRCFM
+21 M
-28 RKRLLIVFSVLLFL
+28 RKKFLTVFFILLFL

-97 KSNDNVVIHLG
+97 NPRDNVVIHLG

-178 AICNSGTLLVDNCIF
+178 AICNSGTLLVDKCIF

-231 ENANG
+231 GNANG

-271 YVGAYLNNVPSVKN
+271 YVGTYLNNVPSVKN

-296 SFRTNWQYAKGGS
+296 NFRTNWEYAKGGS

-398 YATIANAIAKSVG
+398 YATIANAIAKSAG

-462 NERSISGFKYALSN
+462 NERSISGFKYVLSN
-476 LTLINFKAKS
+476 LNLINFKAKS

-514 IGSSISNYD
+514 AGSSISNYD

-547 FNYDANARFYKCI
+547 FNYDANARFYNCI

-622 FAVAYDKSFMKIDNS
+622 FAVAYDKSFVKIDNS

-649 NGMIWNVC
+649 NGMIWDVC

-722 NYNYWIDETPKNMM
+722 NYNYWNNNNPKNMI

-779 DVRYVPIKPVRFI
+779 DVRYVPVKPVRFI

-798 TNSLD
+798 SNSLD
-803 SGTLIND
+803 SGILIND
-810 IFEFINTANND
+810 IFEFINTANDD

-877 SGIVEIYLN
+877 FGIVEIYLN
-886 NKLISSNNVTGVAIS
+886 NKLISSNNVTGLAIS

-924 YSNSS
+924 YADSS
-929 NSIILRISSLPLE
+929 NSAILRISSIPLE
-942 TLIISKDLTKYYKNG
+942 TVIISKDLTKYYKNG
-957 THFDI
+957 SQFDVV
-962 ILKDV
+962 LKDV
-967 LGNVLVNKEVK
+967 LGNVLVGKIVK

-983 VTYKK
+983 VTYNK
-988 ITDTNGKARLSINL
+988 ITNDKGEARLSINL
-1002 LPGVYNITTSFED
+1002 FPGVYNITVLFED
-1015 DGNYVKSL
+1015 DDNYVKSL

-1071 RITNSS
+1071 RITNGS
-1077 GEARLNVRLNPSN
+1077 GEARLNVRLNPNN
-1090 YIFTVTDGLE
+1090 YIFAVTDGQE
-1100 VVSSPVHVLSTI
+1100 VVSSSVNVLSTI
-1112 RTSDISMFYKD
+1112 ETSDISMFYKD
-1123 GTRFAAKLYD
+1123 GTKYSVKLCD
-1133 ANGKIVSNKEVAIT
+1133 LDGNIMPNKNVAIT
-1147 VNGVTYNKLTD
+1147 INGVTYNKVTD
-1158 SKGVAY
+1158 SNGVAY
-1164 LNINLNPGVYSISTS
+1164 LNINLNPGTYSVWATYGDKTVCNTVSISPMVVS
-1179 YEGKTVYNTILI
+1179 
-1191 SAMPVTIVSSS
+1191 MVSSS
-1202 IHIQQGTFYKVKFS
+1202 VNIQQGTFYKVKFS
-1216 DALSNPIIGQ
+1216 DALSNPIVGQ
-1226 KVGIFVN
+1226 EVGILIN
-1233 GVMYYRETDDL
+1233 GIMYHRVTDEL
-1244 GFASLKIN
+1244 GVASIKIN
-1252 LNPGHYMITSGL
+1252 LNPGSYMVMSGL
-1264 LSNI
+1264 LSNAYEAKTINNVITVSGDYL

>member
-224 VICNDEY
+224 VTCNDEY

-285 SNFINNYVVST
+285 SNFINNYVIST
-296 SFRTNWQYAKGGS
+296 NFRTNWEYAKGGS

-328 GNNGV
+328 GSNGV

-355 SVNGVLESNIYP
+355 TVNGILESNIYP

-389 NGNGSFNNP
+389 KGNGSFNNP

-430 TNISLPSSMNIQ
+430 TNISLPCSNIQ

-810 IFEFINTANND
+810 IFEFINTANDD

-929 NSIILRISSLPLE
+929 NSVILRISSLPLE

-988 ITDTNGKARLSINL
+988 ITDTNG
-1002 LPGVYNITTSFED
+1002 V
-1015 DGNYVKSL
+1015 
-1023 NTNKIVVLSKII
+1023 
-1035 TKFVDNNKFIV
+1035 
-1046 KLVNDDGT
+1046 
-1054 PKTNAS
+1054 AS
-1060 LAIIANGVQYN
+1060 LAINLRPGDYILTAYNPVNGEQKGVNITVKSLIVQNDLTKYYLNASRFQATIYNKDGSLAVNKNVTFNINGVFYIRTTDSNGVVSLAINLRPGDYIITTIFDGLDIGNKVTVLPTLVTKDLNMKYMDGSNFTAQTLDSQGKALANQTVSFNVNGVFYH
-1071 RITNSS
+1071 RITNEDGIASLRIRLMS
-1077 GEARLNVRLNPSN
+1077 GE
-1090 YIFTVTDGLE
+1090 YI
-1100 VVSSPVHVLSTI
+1100 I
-1112 RTSDISMFYKD
+1112 
-1123 GTRFAAKLYD
+1123 
-1133 ANGKIVSNKEVAIT
+1133 
-1147 VNGVTYNKLTD
+1147 
-1158 SKGVAY
+1158 
-1164 LNINLNPGVYSISTS
+1164 TS
-1179 YEGKTVYNTILI
+1179 YWNNFQTGNTIKI
-1191 SAMPVTIVSSS
+1191 SP
-1202 IHIQQGTFYKVKFS
+1202 
-1216 DALSNPIIGQ
+1216 
-1226 KVGIFVN
+1226 
-1233 GVMYYRETDDL
+1233 
-1244 GFASLKIN
+1244 
-1252 LNPGHYMITSGL
+1252 
-1264 LSNI
+1264 

>member
-1 MIQLNL
+1 
-7 FINKNIVNFILLLY
+7 
-21 KLMRCFM
+21 
-28 RKRLLIVFSVLLFL
+28 
-42 LCLSVVSATDENT
+42 
-55 NSSIVAQDYDGNEFY
+55 
-70 VDLGGDDSNSGQ
+70 
-82 LNSPFNSINKAVEVS
+82 
-97 KSNDNVVIHLG
+97 
-108 EGTFEGN
+108 
-115 GNVMIS
+115 
-121 INKAHLSQ
+121 
-129 GGSITIVGAGADK
+129 
-142 TIIKGSSAYYAFNIY
+142 
-157 ADSVVTLRDLSIVDC
+157 
-172 KSVEGG
+172 
-178 AICNSGTLLVDNCIF
+178 
-193 RNNFAFNTGG
+193 
-203 AISSIEN
+203 
-210 GDCKIYNSVFINNS
+210 
-224 VICNDEY
+224 
-231 ENANG
+231 
-236 GAVYSLKSDL
+236 
-246 LVDSCRFVGN
+246 
-256 FAKGNCLNAISGGAI
+256 
-271 YVGAYLNNVPSVKN
+271 
-285 SNFINNYVVST
+285 
-296 SFRTNWQYAKGGS
+296 
-309 IYMIN
+309 MIN

-389 NGNGSFNNP
+389 KGNGSFNNP

-430 TNISLPSSMNIQ
+430 TNISLPCSNIQ

-547 FNYDANARFYKCI
+547 FNYDANARFYNCI

-722 NYNYWIDETPKNMM
+722 NYNYWIDETPKNMI

-810 IFEFINTANND
+810 IFEFINMANDD

-929 NSIILRISSLPLE
+929 NSVILRISSLPLE

-1002 LPGVYNITTSFED
+1002 LPGVYNISTSFED

-1060 LAIIANGVQYN
+1060 LAIIAMVFN
-1071 RITNSS
+1071 
-1077 GEARLNVRLNPSN
+1077 
-1090 YIFTVTDGLE
+1090 
-1100 VVSSPVHVLSTI
+1100 
-1112 RTSDISMFYKD
+1112 
-1123 GTRFAAKLYD
+1123 
-1133 ANGKIVSNKEVAIT
+1133 
-1147 VNGVTYNKLTD
+1147 
-1158 SKGVAY
+1158 
-1164 LNINLNPGVYSISTS
+1164 
-1179 YEGKTVYNTILI
+1179 
-1191 SAMPVTIVSSS
+1191 
-1202 IHIQQGTFYKVKFS
+1202 
-1216 DALSNPIIGQ
+1216 IIGLLIVVV
-1226 KVGIFVN
+1226 KL
-1233 GVMYYRETDDL
+1233 DL
-1244 GFASLKIN
+1244 MLD
-1252 LNPGHYMITSGL
+1252 
-1264 LSNI
+1264 

>member
-1 MIQLNL
+1 
-7 FINKNIVNFILLLY
+7 
-21 KLMRCFM
+21 M
-28 RKRLLIVFSVLLFL
+28 RKKFLTVFFILLFL

-97 KSNDNVVIHLG
+97 NPRDNVVIHLG

-224 VICNDEY
+224 VTCNDEY
-231 ENANG
+231 GNANG

-271 YVGAYLNNVPSVKN
+271 YVGTYLNNVPSVKN

-296 SFRTNWQYAKGGS
+296 NFRTNWQYAKGGS

-389 NGNGSFNNP
+389 KGNGSFNNP
-398 YATIANAIAKSVG
+398 YATIANAIAKSAG

-462 NERSISGFKYALSN
+462 NERSISGFKYVLSN

-514 IGSSISNYD
+514 AGSSISNYD

-547 FNYDANARFYKCI
+547 FNYDANARFYNCI

-622 FAVAYDKSFMKIDNS
+622 FAVAYDKSSVKIDNS

-649 NGMIWNVC
+649 NGMIWNVY

-668 FSSINGYKSN
+668 FSSINDYKSN

-691 RGNIITVGNS
+691 RGNTITVGNS

-722 NYNYWIDETPKNMM
+722 NYNYWIDETPKNMI

-779 DVRYVPIKPVRFI
+779 DVRYVPVKPVRFT

-810 IFEFINTANND
+810 IFEFINTANDD

-877 SGIVEIYLN
+877 FGIVEIYLN
-886 NKLISSNNVTGVAIS
+886 NKLISSNNVTGLAIS

-924 YSNSS
+924 YANSS
-929 NSIILRISSLPLE
+929 NSAILRISSIPLE
-942 TLIISKDLTKYYKNG
+942 TVIISKDLTKYYKNG
-957 THFDI
+957 SQFDVV
-962 ILKDV
+962 LKDV
-967 LGNVLVNKEVK
+967 LGNVLVGKIVK

-983 VTYKK
+983 VTYNK
-988 ITDTNGKARLSINL
+988 ITNDKGEARLSINL
-1002 LPGVYNITTSFED
+1002 FPGVYNITVLFED
-1015 DGNYVKSL
+1015 DDNYVKSL

-1071 RITNSS
+1071 RITNGS
-1077 GEARLNVRLNPSN
+1077 GEARLNVRLNPNN
-1090 YIFTVTDGLE
+1090 YIFAVTDGQE
-1100 VVSSPVHVLSTI
+1100 VVSSSVNVLSTI
-1112 RTSDISMFYKD
+1112 ETSDISMFYKD
-1123 GTRFAAKLYD
+1123 GTKYSVKLCD
-1133 ANGKIVSNKEVAIT
+1133 LDGNIMPNKNVAIT
-1147 VNGVTYNKLTD
+1147 INGVTYNKVTD
-1158 SKGVAY
+1158 SNGVAY
-1164 LNINLNPGVYSISTS
+1164 LNINLNPGTYSVWATYGDKTVCNTVSISPMVVS
-1179 YEGKTVYNTILI
+1179 
-1191 SAMPVTIVSSS
+1191 MVSSS
-1202 IHIQQGTFYKVKFS
+1202 VNIQQGTFYKVKFS
-1216 DALSNPIIGQ
+1216 DALSNPIVGQ
-1226 KVGIFVN
+1226 EVGILIN
-1233 GVMYYRETDDL
+1233 GIMYHRVTDEL
-1244 GFASLKIN
+1244 GVASIKIN
-1252 LNPGHYMITSGL
+1252 LNPGSYMVMSGL
-1264 LSNI
+1264 LSNAYEAKTINNVITVSGDYL

>member
-1 MIQLNL
+1 
-7 FINKNIVNFILLLY
+7 
-21 KLMRCFM
+21 M
-28 RKRLLIVFSVLLFL
+28 RKKFLTVFFILLFL

-97 KSNDNVVIHLG
+97 NPRDNVVIHLG

-178 AICNSGTLLVDNCIF
+178 AICNSGTLLVDKCIF

-224 VICNDEY
+224 VTRNDEY
-231 ENANG
+231 GNANG

-296 SFRTNWQYAKGGS
+296 SFRTKWQYAKGGS

-398 YATIANAIAKSVG
+398 YATIANAIAKSAG

-418 YLLDGVYSGAGN
+418 YLLDGIYSGAGN

-462 NERSISGFKYALSN
+462 NERSISGFKYVLSN
-476 LTLINFKAKS
+476 LNLINFKAKS
-486 IGYKK
+486 TGYKK

-514 IGSSISNYD
+514 AGSSISNYD

-547 FNYDANARFYKCI
+547 FNYDANARFYNCI

-607 NVTMSY
+607 NVTMSHI
-613 VNYADNDCN
+613 NYIDNDCN
-622 FAVAYDKSFMKIDNS
+622 FAVAYDKSSVKIDNS

-649 NGMIWNVC
+649 NGMIWDVC

-668 FSSINGYKSN
+668 FSSINDYKSN

-691 RGNIITVGNS
+691 RGNTITVGNS

-722 NYNYWIDETPKNMM
+722 NYNYWIDETPKNMI

-779 DVRYVPIKPVRFI
+779 DVRYVPVKPVRFI

-798 TNSLD
+798 SNSLD

-810 IFEFINTANND
+810 IFEFINTANDD

-877 SGIVEIYLN
+877 FGIVEIYLN
-886 NKLISSNNVTGVAIS
+886 NKLISSNNVTGLAIS

-924 YSNSS
+924 YADSS
-929 NSIILRISSLPLE
+929 NSAILRISSIPLE
-942 TLIISKDLTKYYKNG
+942 TVIISKDLTKYYKNG
-957 THFDI
+957 SQFDVV
-962 ILKDV
+962 LKDV
-967 LGNVLVNKEVK
+967 LGNVLVGKIVK

-983 VTYKK
+983 VTYNK
-988 ITDTNGKARLSINL
+988 ITNDKGEARLSINL
-1002 LPGVYNITTSFED
+1002 FPGVYNITVLFED
-1015 DGNYVKSL
+1015 DDNYVKSL

-1071 RITNSS
+1071 RITNGS
-1077 GEARLNVRLNPSN
+1077 GEARLNVRLNPNN
-1090 YIFTVTDGLE
+1090 YIFAVTDGQE
-1100 VVSSPVHVLSTI
+1100 VVSSSVNVLSTI
-1112 RTSDISMFYKD
+1112 ETSDISMFYKD
-1123 GTRFAAKLYD
+1123 GTKYSVKLCD
-1133 ANGKIVSNKEVAIT
+1133 LDGNIMPNKNVAIT
-1147 VNGVTYNKLTD
+1147 INGVTYNKVTD
-1158 SKGVAY
+1158 SNGVAY
-1164 LNINLNPGVYSISTS
+1164 LNINLNPGTYSVWATYGDKTVCNTVSISPMVVS
-1179 YEGKTVYNTILI
+1179 
-1191 SAMPVTIVSSS
+1191 MVSSS
-1202 IHIQQGTFYKVKFS
+1202 VNIQQGTFYKVKFS
-1216 DALSNPIIGQ
+1216 DALSNPIVGQ
-1226 KVGIFVN
+1226 EVGILIN
-1233 GVMYYRETDDL
+1233 GIMYHRVTDEL
-1244 GFASLKIN
+1244 GVASIKIN
-1252 LNPGHYMITSGL
+1252 LNPGSYMVMSGL
-1264 LSNI
+1264 LSNAYEAKTINNVITVSGDYL

>member
-1 MIQLNL
+1 
-7 FINKNIVNFILLLY
+7 
-21 KLMRCFM
+21 M
-28 RKRLLIVFSVLLFL
+28 RKKFLTIFFILLFL

-97 KSNDNVVIHLG
+97 NPRDNVVIHLG

-193 RNNFAFNTGG
+193 RNNFAFNAGG

-224 VICNDEY
+224 VTCNDEY
-231 ENANG
+231 GNANG

-296 SFRTNWQYAKGGS
+296 NFRTNWEYAKGGS

-398 YATIANAIAKSVG
+398 YATIANAIAKSAG

-442 IAGIGSKV
+442 IAAIGSKV

-462 NERSISGFKYALSN
+462 NERSISGFKYVLSN
-476 LTLINFKAKS
+476 LNLINFKAKS
-486 IGYKK
+486 TGYKK

-547 FNYDANARFYKCI
+547 FNYDANARFYNCI

-622 FAVAYDKSFMKIDNS
+622 FAVAYDKSFVKIDNS

-649 NGMIWNVC
+649 NGMIWDVC

-668 FSSINGYKSN
+668 FSSINDYKSN

-691 RGNIITVGNS
+691 RGNTITVGNS

-722 NYNYWIDETPKNMM
+722 NYNYWNNNNPKNMI

-773 SNYKNY
+773 SDYKDY
-779 DVRYVPIKPVRFI
+779 DVRYVPVKPVRFI

-798 TNSLD
+798 SNSLD

-810 IFEFINTANND
+810 IFEFINTANDD

-877 SGIVEIYLN
+877 FGIVEIYLN
-886 NKLISSNNVTGVAIS
+886 NKLISSNNVTGLAIS

-924 YSNSS
+924 YADSS
-929 NSIILRISSLPLE
+929 NSAILRISSIPLE
-942 TLIISKDLTKYYKNG
+942 TVIISKDLTKYYKNG
-957 THFDI
+957 SQFDVV
-962 ILKDV
+962 LKDV
-967 LGNVLVNKEVK
+967 LGNVIVGKIVK

-983 VTYKK
+983 VTYNK
-988 ITDTNGKARLSINL
+988 ITNDKGEARLSINL
-1002 LPGVYNITTSFED
+1002 FPGVYNITVLFED
-1015 DGNYVKSL
+1015 DDNYVKSL

-1071 RITNSS
+1071 RITNGS
-1077 GEARLNVRLNPSN
+1077 GEARLNVRLNPNN
-1090 YIFTVTDGLE
+1090 YIFAVTDGQE
-1100 VVSSPVHVLSTI
+1100 VVSSSVNVLSTI
-1112 RTSDISMFYKD
+1112 ETSDISMFYKD
-1123 GTRFAAKLYD
+1123 GTKYSVKLCD
-1133 ANGKIVSNKEVAIT
+1133 LDGNIMPNKNVAIT
-1147 VNGVTYNKLTD
+1147 INGVTYNKVTD
-1158 SKGVAY
+1158 SNGVAY
-1164 LNINLNPGVYSISTS
+1164 LNINLNPGTYSVWATYGDKTVCNTVSISPMVVS
-1179 YEGKTVYNTILI
+1179 
-1191 SAMPVTIVSSS
+1191 MVSSS
-1202 IHIQQGTFYKVKFS
+1202 VNIQQGTFYKVKFS
-1216 DALSNPIIGQ
+1216 DALSNPIVGQ
-1226 KVGIFVN
+1226 EVGILIN
-1233 GVMYYRETDDL
+1233 GIMYHRVTDEL
-1244 GFASLKIN
+1244 GVASIKIN
-1252 LNPGHYMITSGL
+1252 LNPGSYMVMSGL
-1264 LSNI
+1264 LSNAYEAKTINNVITVSGDYL

>member
-1 MIQLNL
+1 
-7 FINKNIVNFILLLY
+7 
-21 KLMRCFM
+21 M
-28 RKRLLIVFSVLLFL
+28 RKKFLTVFFILLFL

-97 KSNDNVVIHLG
+97 NPRDNVVIHLG

-193 RNNFAFNTGG
+193 RNNFAFNAGG

-224 VICNDEY
+224 VTCNDEY
-231 ENANG
+231 GNANG

-296 SFRTNWQYAKGGS
+296 SFRTNWEYAKGGS

-398 YATIANAIAKSVG
+398 YATIANAIAKSAG

-462 NERSISGFKYALSN
+462 NERSISGFKYVLSN

-486 IGYKK
+486 TGYKK

-547 FNYDANARFYKCI
+547 FNYDANARFYNCI

-622 FAVAYDKSFMKIDNS
+622 FAVAYDKSFVKIDNS

-649 NGMIWNVC
+649 NGMIWDVC

-668 FSSINGYKSN
+668 FSSINDYKSN

-691 RGNIITVGNS
+691 RGNTITVGNS

-722 NYNYWIDETPKNMM
+722 NYNYWNNNNPKNMI

-779 DVRYVPIKPVRFI
+779 DVRYVPVKPVRFT

-810 IFEFINTANND
+810 IFEFINTANDD

-877 SGIVEIYLN
+877 FGIVEIYLN
-886 NKLISSNNVTGVAIS
+886 NKLISSNNVTGLAIS

-924 YSNSS
+924 YANSS
-929 NSIILRISSLPLE
+929 NSAILRISSIPLE
-942 TLIISKDLTKYYKNG
+942 TVIISKDLTKYYKNG
-957 THFDI
+957 SQFDVV
-962 ILKDV
+962 LKDV
-967 LGNVLVNKEVK
+967 LGNVLVGKIVK

-983 VTYKK
+983 VTYNK
-988 ITDTNGKARLSINL
+988 ITNDKGEARLSINL
-1002 LPGVYNITTSFED
+1002 FPGVYNITVLFED
-1015 DGNYVKSL
+1015 DDNYVKSL

-1071 RITNSS
+1071 RITNGS
-1077 GEARLNVRLNPSN
+1077 GEARLNVRLNPNN
-1090 YIFTVTDGLE
+1090 YIFAVTDGQE
-1100 VVSSPVHVLSTI
+1100 VVSSSVNVLSTI
-1112 RTSDISMFYKD
+1112 ETSDISMFYKD
-1123 GTRFAAKLYD
+1123 GTKYSVKLCD
-1133 ANGKIVSNKEVAIT
+1133 LDGNIMPNKNVAIT
-1147 VNGVTYNKLTD
+1147 INGVTYNKVTD
-1158 SKGVAY
+1158 SNGVAY
-1164 LNINLNPGVYSISTS
+1164 LNINLNPGTYSVWATYGDKTVCNTVSISPMVVS
-1179 YEGKTVYNTILI
+1179 
-1191 SAMPVTIVSSS
+1191 MVSSS
-1202 IHIQQGTFYKVKFS
+1202 VNIQQGTFYKVKFS
-1216 DALSNPIIGQ
+1216 DALSNPIVGQ
-1226 KVGIFVN
+1226 EVGILIN
-1233 GVMYYRETDDL
+1233 GIMYHRVTDEL
-1244 GFASLKIN
+1244 GVASIKIN
-1252 LNPGHYMITSGL
+1252 LNPGSYMVMSGL
-1264 LSNI
+1264 LSNAYEANVITVSGDYL

>member
-1 MIQLNL
+1 
-7 FINKNIVNFILLLY
+7 
-21 KLMRCFM
+21 M
-28 RKRLLIVFSVLLFL
+28 RKKFLTVFFILLFL

-55 NSSIVAQDYDGNEFY
+55 NSSIVVQDYDGNEFY

-97 KSNDNVVIHLG
+97 DPRDNVVIHLG

-193 RNNFAFNTGG
+193 RNNFAFNAGG

-224 VICNDEY
+224 VTCNDEY
-231 ENANG
+231 GNANG

-398 YATIANAIAKSVG
+398 YATIANAIAKSAG

-462 NERSISGFKYALSN
+462 NERSISGFKYVLSN

-486 IGYKK
+486 TGYKK

-514 IGSSISNYD
+514 AGSSISNYD

-535 DSKHLGFYGGVL
+535 DSKHSWFYGGVL
-547 FNYDANARFYKCI
+547 FNYDANARFYNCI
-560 VNNYSSTDIF
+560 VDNYSSSTDIF

-622 FAVAYDKSFMKIDNS
+622 FAVAYDKSFVKIDNS

-649 NGMIWNVC
+649 NGMIWDVC

-668 FSSINGYKSN
+668 FSSINDYKSN

-691 RGNIITVGNS
+691 RGNTITVGNS

-722 NYNYWIDETPKNMM
+722 NYNYWIDETPKNMI

-779 DVRYVPIKPVRFI
+779 DVRYVPVKPVRFT

-810 IFEFINTANND
+810 IFEFINTANDD

-877 SGIVEIYLN
+877 FGIVEIYLN
-886 NKLISSNNVTGVAIS
+886 NKLISSNNVTGLAIS

-924 YSNSS
+924 YANSS
-929 NSIILRISSLPLE
+929 NSAILRISSIPLE
-942 TLIISKDLTKYYKNG
+942 TVIISKDLTKYYKNG
-957 THFDI
+957 SQFDVV
-962 ILKDV
+962 LKDV
-967 LGNVLVNKEVK
+967 LGNVLVGKIVK

-983 VTYKK
+983 VTYNK
-988 ITDTNGKARLSINL
+988 ITNDKGEARLSINL
-1002 LPGVYNITTSFED
+1002 FPGVYNITVLFED
-1015 DGNYVKSL
+1015 DDNYVKSL

-1071 RITNSS
+1071 RITNGS
-1077 GEARLNVRLNPSN
+1077 GEARLNVRLNPNN
-1090 YIFTVTDGLE
+1090 YIFAVTDGQE
-1100 VVSSPVHVLSTI
+1100 VVSSSVNVLSTI
-1112 RTSDISMFYKD
+1112 ETSDISMFYKD
-1123 GTRFAAKLYD
+1123 GTKYSVKLCD
-1133 ANGKIVSNKEVAIT
+1133 LDGNIMPNKNVAIT
-1147 VNGVTYNKLTD
+1147 INGVTYNKVTD
-1158 SKGVAY
+1158 SNGVAY
-1164 LNINLNPGVYSISTS
+1164 LNINLNPGTYSVWATYGDKTVCNTVSISPMVVS
-1179 YEGKTVYNTILI
+1179 
-1191 SAMPVTIVSSS
+1191 MVSSS
-1202 IHIQQGTFYKVKFS
+1202 VNIQQGTFYKVKFS
-1216 DALSNPIIGQ
+1216 DALSNPIVGQ
-1226 KVGIFVN
+1226 EVGILIN
-1233 GVMYYRETDDL
+1233 GIMYHRVTDEL
-1244 GFASLKIN
+1244 GVASIKIN
-1252 LNPGHYMITSGL
+1252 LNPGSYMVMSGL
-1264 LSNI
+1264 LSNAYEAKTINNVITVSGDYL